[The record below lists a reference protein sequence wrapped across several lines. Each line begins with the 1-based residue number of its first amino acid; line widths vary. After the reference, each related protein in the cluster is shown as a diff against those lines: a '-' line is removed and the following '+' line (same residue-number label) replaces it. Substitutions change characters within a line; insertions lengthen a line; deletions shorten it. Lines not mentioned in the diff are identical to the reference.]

1 MKKRVLSLL
10 LCLVMC
16 LSMLPTSALADALDL
31 APGDPVQE
39 DVTVGAAA
47 PTAPAE
53 PVQDAAPVADGEGE
67 ESEDYVAF
75 YVDDDGAHYV
85 TDLDA
90 AFNDLMSA
98 ESVVTIT
105 LLKDTTLD
113 DSYTYSPL
121 IINLN
126 GFTITGNLTATESL
140 TLNNGVIKGTLT
152 VDCFG
157 GSLVA
162 NGVAINGELNV
173 IDGNASVSGA
183 AVGVTG
189 ELVIATDSDSDSVV
203 TISGTEKAVM
213 LNKAASNG
221 SVIINLYSNGVE
233 ATYENGTYTVNG
245 EVAKELTTE
254 TPSGGET
261 PTANLSISPK
271 NATIHPLGESA
282 TFTVTY
288 DGTDDLKA
296 YVQKSAVDSTID
308 ASIAHTSGNTW
319 TLTVTTT
326 AEVMP
331 ATYQVIV
338 HEVNNE
344 SVNDIVK
351 VTVSDHNIVDG
362 KCTICNTEFAARC
375 DSVYFATFN
384 DALTY
389 VDSHP
394 NCTIQLLKEI
404 QAENNTRELDLNTA
418 FTLDLNGFTVWY
430 SLRVLSNL
438 TIADSSTNHTGL
450 VSWIDLYDGGSL
462 TVTSGNVET
471 LDVYGGSAALSGDQ
485 TKNVDITAYGG
496 SVVIDQGTYSG
507 DVRLAT
513 TDDVDEE
520 TGATIYTGGTITV
533 TGGTFNGEVTLL
545 SIGGLTIS
553 GATFIGTVVAES
565 GEDGYYAD
573 TKTLA
578 GVLADNCAFYDTATG
593 EICSADTTTLSNV
606 EVKSHK
612 HSFDSSTGKCACG
625 FSAAASV
632 TVTTSTTMDTT
643 YFDTFDDALTMAQ
656 ANSASTLTLYTAVP
670 SGDTLNITGTFT
682 LDQNGQ
688 DIGRPLLLKPNAN
701 LTFTGN
707 ENGFVTGDITISP
720 YATLTITGGRISSGS
735 AAYINIESP
744 SATLNIS
751 GGTFDSRFFK
761 LDYGGHLTISSG
773 TFTGNTVFYSHDTRD
788 VIALSG
794 GTFTSITVNASG
806 SGNLLSSVSDL
817 LADNCAFYGV
827 DTDTFADNGAK
838 TLTNVEVK
846 QHTHSFNADGICEC
860 GARKLA
866 VVTMAN
872 GAATF
877 FDSFDAALA
886 AAKDNAGS
894 TLKLLQDYAQYQT
907 INLSGCSFTL
917 DCTDHTF
924 QPNLVIAADAGVKLS
939 GGTFKGNITATA
951 RTLADIIPFGL
962 TLAYDNGSGFVD
974 MTAERVTGR
983 VKVIEAPIKD
993 VTLSKS
999 PNSTSIEHGTELTLS
1014 AQLKR
1019 GAAFQNS
1026 GNAFVEWYYA
1036 KQNSDGSWPLYTKLT
1051 DSTKFTVTTSSL
1063 GIGTY
1068 RFIVNAIYQN
1078 AESGLFYSV
1087 QAPLPCYMEI
1097 MPAKAEYDSLPQA
1110 AEPTY
1115 NTQEQAL
1122 LSDGGSTSDGTIVY
1136 SLTNNGE
1143 DWSAEIPKA
1152 TNAGTYTVY
1161 YKIVPDANHSGTV
1174 VSSLEVTI
1182 AKQPIDKT
1190 FIHFLFNSDKNLIYN
1205 GKPQEPEISV
1215 SDGMHGI
1222 SPNEY
1227 EIIYDNNTNAGT
1239 ATVTIKAT
1247 ENSNYIFNS
1256 IPTEKFTI
1264 QKAKI
1269 ANHKTEHLVGTWP
1282 YTDTD
1287 MHSLK
1292 LDASFLLAEL
1302 YDTTTNYQGV
1312 APTGVALVN
1321 GSVKGFAM
1329 SSLYRFD
1336 YVFRLN
1342 ASKDEITRKPNE
1354 ISEFTVTYS
1363 FANYESFDVR
1373 FTVKSLDLPT
1383 PEISAS
1389 DITVTYTGEFVPASA
1404 SKPTATVGGTEIFGT
1419 WSWKDDAKP
1428 TNVADS
1434 KTYIL
1439 VFTPDDTAKYR
1450 SAEKEVKVT
1459 INPAKITGFKIEVNT
1474 PLTYRRDGVKLFDD
1488 DLTITGKPNGTTVHY
1503 LANDSLMNPY
1513 YVDKV
1518 YNLSA
1523 FMGVGSRTVYYKVS
1537 GDNYVTLTGSFTFTI
1552 EQAMPRI
1559 YPQAYANTRFFTGEP
1574 MENPTAVDAGSSDTG
1589 DLSVALGSA
1598 ADITGYNWYTATKQ
1612 GSDYVKG
1619 TALDGAPIDAG
1630 DYWLDVVFQESDYTV
1645 AATVGFGLTVKPQT
1659 DEQTVNPNA
1668 YTVYA
1673 NRAHTYEVDLSS
1685 YLSGLRLGSNVT
1697 YQLVNSAG
1705 FPPYFLEEGKS
1716 VTLSGTTLTIPMA
1729 SKTNTPLPSII
1740 YELVIWVKSSN
1751 YSQITLSLPI
1761 QLDAKP
1767 TKALDVTMPD
1777 WTYGT
1782 MGTATY
1788 YISGTKQTPEGNVKL
1803 SYFDKDG
1810 VLLKKAYPTEVGTYS
1825 VQVLVE
1831 NDTTIYVGTT
1841 SFEILPKDISTCAT
1855 ITLKSP
1861 QLVYNGSKQ
1870 TKQIFVADGRFELD
1884 SRHYEIVEG
1893 TNAGKDAGT
1902 YTMTIRGKGNYT
1914 GEATIDWTIAPKE
1927 LKNPTIVVAAGS
1939 TYNGKQ
1945 QTPAVTVYD
1954 GEAKPENRIPAS
1966 EYTVEY
1972 GKNVDAGKEKGSL
1985 TLADVKGGNYII
1997 SGSATFD
2004 IAKAALP
2011 DNFVYAYTLPALI
2024 YNNRETHTSVVNG
2037 STYASAFHFPQNA
2050 LPSVVL
2056 GEVTGNIDVDAS
2068 YFYLS
2073 YTLKDGAAAG
2083 DTYTFELTYSFPD
2096 YVDATVTFKL
2106 PVIDRAKPVAAPDEI
2121 TMVYTGSAVPVEK
2134 ITGTAKVGDETIPG
2148 TWNWADGVTAPTN
2161 VSESGE
2167 YDVTFTPSDEVNY
2180 KPASAKVKVTIT
2192 PVSIADAVITLDGT
2206 QLVYNRAEQEKGIT
2220 AVKAGA
2226 FTLTAGDYTVTGS
2239 KATDAGTHTLTLT
2252 GKGNFEDSASTTWTI
2267 APKSV
2272 TNPTIEIAP
2281 GSTYDGSA
2289 QKPAVTVK
2297 DGDDVIPASEYS
2309 VSYGG
2314 NVNAGKNTASVT
2326 ITDNENGNYTVNGS
2340 AAFSIAKAAHTITAS
2355 DLTAVYGQTDCV
2367 IQPTGTFGDVNY
2379 AVKSGADVAAVDE
2392 NGALRLLK
2400 SGAAVITVSD
2410 TGDENHL
2417 AAALD
2422 VLVTVSKANVTI
2434 TAMDKRTFTSDNVP
2448 DLSNPKDG
2456 EDYTVSGLI
2465 GEDTLDVT
2473 VVLSYD
2479 ETPNMNKTG
2488 TYAIIPSVSGEDA
2501 RYSFTF
2507 ENGTL
2512 EIKQRPVSPK
2522 PTYPVTVISDEN
2534 GETKSSVSI
2543 ALKDQTVTIT
2553 TTPKNGYTLSAVF
2566 VTDANGR
2573 QLPLT
2578 DLGNGCF
2585 SFTMPASKVTVR
2597 ATYRKLQSTS
2607 FKDVLPGAYYYDAV
2621 QWAVDSSITTG
2632 VGNDLFDPNGICTRA
2647 QIITFLWRAAGCPE
2661 PETTV
2666 NPFND
2671 VKPGDYYYKA
2681 VLWAVETGITKGISA
2696 GQFRPNDSCTRAQA
2710 VTFLFRAFGTKTNA
2724 VSAFRD
2730 VSQNAYYAPAV
2741 NWAVKNGVTNGTA
2754 PALFSPDTTCTRAQ
2768 IVTFLY
2774 RAFKTR

>member
-31 APGDPVQE
+31 APGEPVQE

-53 PVQDAAPVADGEGE
+53 PVQNAEPQADDDGNEVTHPTAEDVA
-67 ESEDYVAF
+67 S
-75 YVDDDGAHYV
+75 YVDDNGILQYV
-85 TDLDA
+85 TDLDE

-98 ESVVTIT
+98 KSVVTIT
-105 LLKDTTLD
+105 LLKDATLN

-126 GFTITGNLTATESL
+126 GFTITGDLTATESL
-140 TLNNGVIKGTLT
+140 TLNNGVIKGTLKM
-152 VDCFG
+152 DCSG

-162 NGVAINGELNV
+162 HGVAIDGKLDV
-173 IDGNASVSGA
+173 ISGNASVSGA

-189 ELVIATDSDSDSVV
+189 ELVIATGSVV

-245 EVAKELTTE
+245 EVAKELTTVV
-254 TPSGGET
+254 PSGGET
-261 PTANLSISPK
+261 PTANLSISPE
-271 NATIHPLGESA
+271 NATIHPLGGSA

-326 AEVMP
+326 SEVVP
-331 ATYQVIV
+331 AIYQVIV

-375 DSVYFATFN
+375 DSTYFTTFAS
-384 DALTY
+384 ALEY
-389 VDSHP
+389 VSSNP

-404 QAENNTRELDLNTA
+404 NAENNTRELDTA
-418 FTLDLNGFTVWY
+418 FTLDLNGHGVYT
-430 SLRVLSNL
+430 SVLVVKQGL
-438 TIADSSTNHTGL
+438 TITDTSSTPGVVEYL
-450 VSWIDLYDGGSL
+450 DLYGGDL
-462 TVTSGNVET
+462 RITNGNVET
-471 LDVYGGSAALSGDQ
+471 LDVNGGRATLSGDQ
-485 TKNVDITAYGG
+485 TKNVAITAYGG

-507 DVRLAT
+507 DVQLAT

-520 TGATIYTGGTITV
+520 TGETIYTGGTITV
-533 TGGTFNGEVTLL
+533 TGGTFNSDVTLL
-545 SIGGLTIS
+545 SIGDLTIS
-553 GATFIGTVVAES
+553 RATFNGIVMAES
-565 GEDGYYAD
+565 GKDGYYAD

-578 GVLADNCAFYDTATG
+578 GVLADNCAFYDKTTG
-593 EICSADTTTLSNV
+593 EICSADTTTLSKV
-606 EVKSHK
+606 EVKSHE

-656 ANSASTLTLYTAVP
+656 TNIGSTLTLYTAVP
-670 SGDTLNITGTFT
+670 SGDMLNITGTFT

-688 DIGRPLLLKPNAN
+688 DIGRPLFLMPSAN

-707 ENGFVTGDITISP
+707 KNGFVTGDITISSC
-720 YATLTITGGRISSGS
+720 ATLTITGGRISSGS

-761 LDYGGHLTISSG
+761 LDNGGHLAISSG

-794 GTFTSITVNASG
+794 GTFTSITVNAPG
-806 SGNLLSSVSDL
+806 SGNLLSSVNDL
-817 LADNCAFYGV
+817 LADNCAFYCV
-827 DTDTFADNGAK
+827 DTDTLADNGAK

-877 FDSFDAALA
+877 FDSFDDALA

-939 GGTFKGNITATA
+939 GGTFKGNITATG
-951 RTLADIIPFGL
+951 RTLADIMAPGK
-962 TLAYDNGSGFVD
+962 TLVASSKYVD
-974 MTAERVTGR
+974 MSKDSISSSVTVYDVPILEAR
-983 VKVIEAPIKD
+983 ILPKTPSNPTHYSESDQIKLEAYVKLQEGYTSGVVIQWYKVVGDSYTPVGESSMYYKPGKLD
-993 VTLSKS
+993 VGTHYFAFDVAYNGYVVRSAVISIQITTDPATYKS
-999 PNSTSIEHGTELTLS
+999 EPAAIENL
-1014 AQLKR
+1014 
-1019 GAAFQNS
+1019 
-1026 GNAFVEWYYA
+1026 
-1036 KQNSDGSWPLYTKLT
+1036 
-1051 DSTKFTVTTSSL
+1051 
-1063 GIGTY
+1063 
-1068 RFIVNAIYQN
+1068 
-1078 AESGLFYSV
+1078 
-1087 QAPLPCYMEI
+1087 
-1097 MPAKAEYDSLPQA
+1097 
-1110 AEPTY
+1110 TY
-1115 NTQEQAL
+1115 NGEAQEL
-1122 LSDGGSTSDGTIVY
+1122 VSGGETSDGTIVY

-1143 DWSAEIPKA
+1143 DWSPEIPKA

-1161 YKIVPDANHSGTV
+1161 YKIEPDANHSGTN
-1174 VSSLEVTI
+1174 VSSLKVTI
-1182 AKQPIDKT
+1182 AR
-1190 FIHFLFNSDKNLIYN
+1190 
-1205 GKPQEPEISV
+1205 
-1215 SDGMHGI
+1215 
-1222 SPNEY
+1222 
-1227 EIIYDNNTNAGT
+1227 
-1239 ATVTIKAT
+1239 ATVTIQKIIVENADNIVYTGRELEPAFTVFLSDIEILGKTQYDVTYSNNINANINASERALITITPKADGNYTFVDYTT
-1247 ENSNYIFNS
+1247 E
-1256 IPTEKFTI
+1256 FTI
-1264 QKAKI
+1264 QKATI
-1269 ANHKTEHLVGTWP
+1269 TLN
-1282 YTDTD
+1282 TDTYE
-1287 MHSLK
+1287 
-1292 LDASFLLAEL
+1292 LDDLLYNDRYIHTLHPDEAFFSTLFDVNSYPSAVETASGFGI
-1302 YDTTTNYQGV
+1302 TN
-1312 APTGVALVN
+1312 N
-1321 GSVKGFAM
+1321 IGFVYTSYISNFKAID
-1329 SSLYRFD
+1329 YRINNSD
-1336 YVFRLN
+1336 GDLS
-1342 ASKDEITRKPNE
+1342 ATPGQEC
-1354 ISEFTVTYS
+1354 
-1363 FANYESFDVR
+1363 SFDLTIG
-1373 FTVKSLDLPT
+1373 FDNYNPIFIKCTLTTLDLPT

-1389 DITVTYTGEFVPASA
+1389 DITVTYTGKPVPASA
-1404 SKPTATVGGTEIFGT
+1404 ANAKAEIPGT
-1419 WSWKDDAKP
+1419 WSWKDNAQP
-1428 TNVADS
+1428 TNVKDS
-1434 KTYIL
+1434 KTYVL

-1459 INPAKITGFKIEVNT
+1459 INPAEITGFKIEVNT
-1474 PLTYRRDGVKLFDD
+1474 PLTYKRDGVKLHDKY
-1488 DLTITGKPNGTTVHY
+1488 DLTITGKPDGTAVHY
-1503 LANDSLMNPY
+1503 LANNSLMNPH

-1518 YNLSA
+1518 YDLGA
-1523 FMGVGSRTVYYKVS
+1523 FVGVGSRTVYYKVS

-1552 EQAMPRI
+1552 EKAMPEI
-1559 YPQAYANTRFFTGEP
+1559 ISTSPYTMPLFFTGEQIK
-1574 MENPTAVDAGSSDTG
+1574 NPTEDNLPLRNAKYSDIERF
-1589 DLSVALGSA
+1589 D
-1598 ADITGYNWYTATKQ
+1598 WYTATKQ
-1612 GSDYVKG
+1612 GNDYVKG
-1619 TALDGAPIDAG
+1619 TALDGAPTDAG
-1630 DYWLDVVFQESDYTV
+1630 DYWLDVVFKESDTTK
-1645 AATVGFGLTVKPQT
+1645 AATIGFGLTVKPQT
-1659 DEQTVNPNA
+1659 GEQTVNPAA

-1673 NRAHTYEVDLSS
+1673 NRAHTYEVDLRS

-1697 YQLVNSAG
+1697 YQLTNGSLAE
-1705 FPPYFLEEGKS
+1705 PYRLDGQDVSLSSDGK
-1716 VTLSGTTLTIPMA
+1716 LTIPVA
-1729 SKTNTPLPSII
+1729 SHALPEPNTYPIAT
-1740 YELVIWVKSSN
+1740 LVFWVQSSN
-1751 YSQITLSLPI
+1751 YSRITLTLEVRMTP
-1761 QLDAKP
+1761 
-1767 TKALDVTMPD
+1767 KAEGKLDVAMD
-1777 WTYGT
+1777 NWTYGN
-1782 MGTATY
+1782 TAIDPEY
-1788 YISGTKQTPEGNVKL
+1788 YIAGTKEKPEGNVKL
-1803 SYFDKDG
+1803 SYFDKNGDP
-1810 VLLKKAYPTEVGTYS
+1810 LQKASPTEVGTYS

-1841 SFEILPKDISTCAT
+1841 SFEILPRNIEAVSV
-1855 ITLKSP
+1855 TLASNT
-1861 QLVYNGSKQ
+1861 LTYNGAEQEVKI
-1870 TKQIFVADGRFELD
+1870 TKVKDPSFILTLFKE
-1884 SRHYEIVEG
+1884 SYEIVSG
-1893 TNAGKDAGT
+1893 SKGKDAGE
-1902 YTMTIRGKGNYT
+1902 YILKIKGIGNYT
-1914 GEATIDWTIAPKE
+1914 GEKLVKWTIAPKK
-1927 LKNPTIVVAAGS
+1927 LDNPTIVVAAGS

-1954 GEAKPENRIPAS
+1954 GEAIEANLIPDT

-1972 GKNVDAGKEKGSL
+1972 GKNVDAGTDKGTLS
-1985 TLADVKGGNYII
+1985 LADVKGGNYTI

-2024 YNNRETHTSVVNG
+2024 YHNRETHTSVVNG

-2106 PVIDRAKPVAAPDEI
+2106 PVIDRAAPTVTPDEI
-2121 TMVYTGSAVPVEK
+2121 TMVYSGSAVPAEK
-2134 ITGTAKVGDETIPG
+2134 ITGTAKVGNETISG
-2148 TWNWADGVTAPTN
+2148 AWSWADGVTAPTN

-2206 QLVYNRAEQEKGIT
+2206 QLVYNRTAQEKGIT

-2252 GKGNFEDSASTTWTI
+2252 GKGNFKDSASTTWTI

-2281 GSTYDGSA
+2281 GSTYDGNA

-2297 DGDDVIPASEYS
+2297 DGDDVIPASEYT

-2314 NVNAGKNTASVT
+2314 NVNAGENTASVT
-2326 ITDNENGNYTVNGS
+2326 IADNENGNYSVSGS

-2422 VLVTVSKANVTI
+2422 VSVTVSKANVTI
-2434 TAMDKRTFTSDNVP
+2434 TAMDKSTFTSDKVP

-2671 VKPGDYYYKA
+2671 VKSGDYYYKA

-2741 NWAVKNGVTNGTA
+2741 NWAVKDGVTNGTA

>member
-1 MKKRVLSLL
+1 MKKRVLSLF

-31 APGDPVQE
+31 APGDPVQK

-53 PVQDAAPVADGEGE
+53 PVLYADDGEGE
-67 ESEDYVAF
+67 ESEEYVAKIG
-75 YVDDDGAHYV
+75 DTGYV
-85 TDLDA
+85 TLQGAVEA
-90 AFNDLMSA
+90 ADTGDTVELLQNVA
-98 ESVVTIT
+98 ENISTAFDMTI
-105 LLKDTTLD
+105 
-113 DSYTYSPL
+113 
-121 IINLN
+121 NMN
-126 GFTITGNLTATESL
+126 GNTITGNVDADGSL
-140 TLNNGVIKGTLT
+140 TLNNGVIKGTLKM
-152 VDCFG
+152 DCSG
-157 GSLVA
+157 GSLLLTA
-162 NGVAINGELNV
+162 PADAEAA
-173 IDGNASVSGA
+173 IDGGLEASMGSVSISGA
-183 AVGVTG
+183 RIGVKG
-189 ELVIATDSDSDSVV
+189 SLYIDDDEPV
-203 TISGTEKAVM
+203 TISGTEAAVS
-213 LNKAASNG
+213 LTSDPGPAKLK
-221 SVIINLYSNGVE
+221 LYSNGVE

-245 EVAKELTTE
+245 EVAKELTTVV
-254 TPSGGET
+254 PSGGET
-261 PTANLSISPK
+261 TPANLSISPE

-288 DGTDDLKA
+288 DGTDELEA
-296 YVQKSAVDSTID
+296 YVQNSAVKDYP
-308 ASIAHTSGNTW
+308 SITLSEPDTNGQR
-319 TLTVTTT
+319 TLTVET
-326 AEVMP
+326 AADTDP
-331 ATYQVIV
+331 GNYTLFV
-338 HEVNNE
+338 HEKNNT
-344 SVNDIVK
+344 SVSTSAT
-351 VTVSDHNIVDG
+351 VTVSD
-362 KCTICNTEFAARC
+362 
-375 DSVYFATFN
+375 
-384 DALTY
+384 
-389 VDSHP
+389 
-394 NCTIQLLKEI
+394 
-404 QAENNTRELDLNTA
+404 
-418 FTLDLNGFTVWY
+418 
-430 SLRVLSNL
+430 
-438 TIADSSTNHTGL
+438 
-450 VSWIDLYDGGSL
+450 
-462 TVTSGNVET
+462 
-471 LDVYGGSAALSGDQ
+471 
-485 TKNVDITAYGG
+485 
-496 SVVIDQGTYSG
+496 
-507 DVRLAT
+507 
-513 TDDVDEE
+513 
-520 TGATIYTGGTITV
+520 
-533 TGGTFNGEVTLL
+533 
-545 SIGGLTIS
+545 
-553 GATFIGTVVAES
+553 
-565 GEDGYYAD
+565 
-573 TKTLA
+573 
-578 GVLADNCAFYDTATG
+578 
-593 EICSADTTTLSNV
+593 
-606 EVKSHK
+606 
-612 HSFDSSTGKCACG
+612 
-625 FSAAASV
+625 
-632 TVTTSTTMDTT
+632 
-643 YFDTFDDALTMAQ
+643 
-656 ANSASTLTLYTAVP
+656 
-670 SGDTLNITGTFT
+670 
-682 LDQNGQ
+682 
-688 DIGRPLLLKPNAN
+688 
-701 LTFTGN
+701 
-707 ENGFVTGDITISP
+707 
-720 YATLTITGGRISSGS
+720 
-735 AAYINIESP
+735 
-744 SATLNIS
+744 
-751 GGTFDSRFFK
+751 
-761 LDYGGHLTISSG
+761 
-773 TFTGNTVFYSHDTRD
+773 
-788 VIALSG
+788 
-794 GTFTSITVNASG
+794 
-806 SGNLLSSVSDL
+806 
-817 LADNCAFYGV
+817 
-827 DTDTFADNGAK
+827 
-838 TLTNVEVK
+838 
-846 QHTHSFNADGICEC
+846 HSFNADGVCTICNTSAFAMVTTAD
-860 GARKLA
+860 GATTFYDTFYDARDFA
-866 VVTMAN
+866 VQNN
-872 GAATF
+872 GC
-877 FDSFDAALA
+877 
-886 AAKDNAGS
+886 
-894 TLKLLQDYAQYQT
+894 TLKLLQDYISYDT
-907 INLSGCSFTL
+907 IRIYEGCSFTL
-917 DCTDHTF
+917 DCTGHVF
-924 QPNLVIAADAGVKLS
+924 QPVLTIDSAANVKIA
-939 GGTFKGNITATA
+939 GGTFERSLVATG

-974 MTAERVTGR
+974 MTASRVTGP

-1014 AQLKR
+1014 AKLER

-1026 GNAFVEWYYA
+1026 GNTFVEWYYA

-1063 GIGTY
+1063 GTGMY

-1078 AESGLFYSV
+1078 ADNGLFYSV
-1087 QAPLPCYMEI
+1087 QAPLPCYIEVTRSKAAYTFE
-1097 MPAKAEYDSLPQA
+1097 PAAVESL
-1110 AEPTY
+1110 TY
-1115 NTQEQAL
+1115 NGNAQAL
-1122 LSDGGSTSDGTIVY
+1122 VSGGETSDGTIVY

-1161 YKIVPDANHSGTV
+1161 YKIVPDANHSGTN

-1182 AKQPIDKT
+1182 ARATVKKT
-1190 FIHFLFNSDKNLIYN
+1190 FIHFLLNSDKNLIYN
-1205 GKPQEPEISV
+1205 GEPQEPKISV
-1215 SDGMHGI
+1215 SDGMHEI
-1222 SPNEY
+1222 SRDEY

-1264 QKAKI
+1264 QKATVKLNSETF
-1269 ANHKTEHLVGTWP
+1269 ALESLP
-1282 YTDTD
+1282 YTDRYLHTLGVTD
-1287 MHSLK
+1287 TLMEAFDKDSHPAIKEARGFKISNLTGFVSADYSN
-1292 LDASFLLAEL
+1292 LGQIEYRINNRNGDLSATPGQECSFVLSIRF
-1302 YDTTTNYQGV
+1302 TNYE
-1312 APTGVALVN
+1312 PI
-1321 GSVKGFAM
+1321 
-1329 SSLYRFD
+1329 D
-1336 YVFRLN
+1336 
-1342 ASKDEITRKPNE
+1342 ITFKL
-1354 ISEFTVTYS
+1354 TT
-1363 FANYESFDVR
+1363 
-1373 FTVKSLDLPT
+1373 LDLPT
-1383 PEISAS
+1383 PKISAS
-1389 DITVTYTGEFVPASA
+1389 DITVTYTGEAVSPDLA
-1404 SKPTATVGGTEIFGT
+1404 KPTATVGGTEIFGT

-1428 TNVADS
+1428 TNVKDTN
-1434 KTYIL
+1434 TYVL
-1439 VFTPDDTAKYR
+1439 VFTPNDTAKYR
-1450 SAEKEVKVT
+1450 SAEEEVKVT
-1459 INPAKITGFKIEVNT
+1459 INPAKITGFNIEVNT
-1474 PLTYRRDGVKLFDD
+1474 TLTYQPGGVKLFDD
-1488 DLTITGKPNGTTVHY
+1488 DLTITGQPSGTTVRY
-1503 LANDSLMNPY
+1503 RTSNSSMAPY
-1513 YVDKV
+1513 YDSV
-1518 YNLSA
+1518 YKFGA
-1523 FMGVGSRTVYYKVS
+1523 FTDVGSWTVYYEVS
-1537 GDNYVTLTGSFTFTI
+1537 GDNYEPLTGSFTFTI
-1552 EQAMPRI
+1552 EKATPVI
-1559 YPQAYANTRFFTGEP
+1559 YPQQYAYTRFFTGEP
-1574 MENPTAVDAGSSDTG
+1574 MENPTAVDAGSGETG
-1589 DLSVALGSA
+1589 NLTVALGSA
-1598 ADITGYNWYTATKQ
+1598 ANITGYNWYTATKQ

-1630 DYWLDVVFQESDYTV
+1630 DYWLDVVFDKSDYTV

-1659 DEQTVNPNA
+1659 VEQKVNPDA

-1685 YLSGLRLGSNVT
+1685 YLSGLRLGTDVT
-1697 YQLVNSAG
+1697 YQLTNGSLAQ
-1705 FPPYFLEEGKS
+1705 PYRLDGQDVSLSSDGK
-1716 VTLSGTTLTIPMA
+1716 LTIPVA
-1729 SKTNTPLPSII
+1729 SHALPEPNTYPIAT
-1740 YELVIWVKSSN
+1740 LVFWVQSSN
-1751 YSQITLSLPI
+1751 YSRITLTLEVRMTP
-1761 QLDAKP
+1761 
-1767 TKALDVTMPD
+1767 KAEGKLDVTMPD

-1782 MGTATY
+1782 IGTATY
-1788 YISGTKQTPEGNVKL
+1788 YISGTKQTPNGEVKL
-1803 SYFDKDG
+1803 SYFDADG
-1810 VLLKKAYPTEVGTYS
+1810 VLLKKVYPTEVGKYS

-1841 SFEILPKDISTCAT
+1841 SFEILPRNIKAVSV
-1855 ITLKSP
+1855 TLAHNT
-1861 QLVYNGSKQ
+1861 LTYNGDEQKIEITSVQ
-1870 TKQIFVADGRFELD
+1870 DPSFILTLSEHQ
-1884 SRHYEIVEG
+1884 SYEIVSG
-1893 TNAGKDAGT
+1893 SKGKDAGE
-1902 YTMTIRGKGNYT
+1902 YILKIKGIGNYT
-1914 GEATIDWTIAPKE
+1914 GEKLVKWTIAPKE
-1927 LKNPTIVVAAGS
+1927 LKNPTIVVADGS

-1954 GEAKPENRIPAS
+1954 GEAKPENLIPAS

-1972 GKNVDAGKEKGSL
+1972 GENIKAGTAAGTI
-1985 TLADVKGGNYII
+1985 TLKDNTNGNYSI

-2011 DNFVYAYTLPALI
+2011 DNVVYAYTLPALI
-2024 YNNRETHTSVVNG
+2024 YNNRETQTSIVN
-2037 STYASAFHFPQNA
+2037 SPTYTDALHFPEYA

-2056 GEVTGNIDVDAS
+2056 GEITGNIKVEAPDL
-2068 YFYLS
+2068 YLS
-2073 YTLKDGAAAG
+2073 YTLKDGATAG

-2106 PVIDRAKPVAAPDEI
+2106 PVIDRAAPTVTPDEI
-2121 TMVYTGSAVPVEK
+2121 TMVYSGSAVPAEK
-2134 ITGTAKVGDETIPG
+2134 ITGTAKVGNETISG
-2148 TWNWADGVTAPTN
+2148 AWSWADGVTAPTN

-2206 QLVYNRAEQEKGIT
+2206 QLVYNRAAQEKGIT

-2252 GKGNFEDSASTTWTI
+2252 GKGNFKDSASTTWTI

-2297 DGDDVIPASEYS
+2297 DGGDVIPASEYT

-2314 NVNAGKNTASVT
+2314 NVNAGENTASVT
-2326 ITDNENGNYTVNGS
+2326 IADNENGNYTVSGS

-2367 IQPTGTFGDVNY
+2367 IQPTGTFGDVHY
-2379 AVKSGADVAAVDE
+2379 AVKSGAYVAAVDE
-2392 NGALRLLK
+2392 NCALRLLK

-2422 VLVTVSKANVTI
+2422 VSVTVSKANVTI
-2434 TAMDKRTFTSDNVP
+2434 TAMDKSTFTSDNVP

-2741 NWAVKNGVTNGTA
+2741 NWAVKDGVTNGTA

>member
-53 PVQDAAPVADGEGE
+53 PVPYADDEGE
-67 ESEDYVAF
+67 ESEKYVAKI
-75 YVDDDGAHYV
+75 G
-85 TDLDA
+85 
-90 AFNDLMSA
+90 
-98 ESVVTIT
+98 
-105 LLKDTTLD
+105 DTGYSTLD
-113 DSYTYSPL
+113 DALWEANDGDTVELLQSVTGNVTTYSD
-121 IINLN
+121 ITIDMGGN
-126 GFTITGNLTATESL
+126 TITGDVEAIESL
-140 TLNNGVIKGTLT
+140 TLNNGVIKGTLKM
-152 VDCFG
+152 DCYG

-173 IDGNASVSGA
+173 TSGNASVSGA

-189 ELVIATDSDSDSVV
+189 ELVIATNSEV

-213 LNKAASNG
+213 LDNAASNG

-245 EVAKELTTE
+245 EVAKGLTTVV
-254 TPSGGET
+254 PSGGET
-261 PTANLSISPK
+261 SSASLSISPRTE
-271 NATIHPLGESA
+271 TIHPLGGSA

-338 HEVNNE
+338 QEAKNALV
-344 SVNDIVK
+344 SDIVK

-404 QAENNTRELDLNTA
+404 TAKNTRDLDLNTA
-418 FTLDLNGFTVWY
+418 FTLDLNGFTMSY
-430 SLRVLSNL
+430 ALRVFNNL
-438 TIADSSTNHTGL
+438 TIVDNSTDHNGL
-450 VSWIDLYDGGSL
+450 VLWIDLCNGGSL
-462 TVTSGNVET
+462 TVTSGNVEM
-471 LDVYGGSAALSGDQ
+471 LNVYGGSATLSGDQ
-485 TKNVDITAYGG
+485 SKDVDITAYGG
-496 SVVIDQGTYSG
+496 SVVINQCTYSG
-507 DVRLAT
+507 NVQLKT
-513 TDDVDEE
+513 TEGEEEDENSE
-520 TGATIYTGGTITV
+520 EIIYYTGGTITV
-533 TGGTFNGEVTLL
+533 TDGTFNGAVKLY

-553 GATFIGTVVAES
+553 SATFNGTVVAES

-578 GVLADNCAFYDTATG
+578 GVLADGCAFYDTATG
-593 EICSADTTTLSNV
+593 EIRSADVTELSKV
-606 EVKSHK
+606 EVKSHE

-625 FSAAASV
+625 VSAFAM
-632 TVTTSTTMDTT
+632 VTTADGVTTL
-643 YFDTFDDALTMAQ
+643 YDTFYDARDF
-656 ANSASTLTLYTAVP
+656 AV
-670 SGDTLNITGTFT
+670 
-682 LDQNGQ
+682 QN
-688 DIGRPLLLKPNAN
+688 
-701 LTFTGN
+701 
-707 ENGFVTGDITISP
+707 NG
-720 YATLTITGGRISSGS
+720 
-735 AAYINIESP
+735 
-744 SATLNIS
+744 
-751 GGTFDSRFFK
+751 
-761 LDYGGHLTISSG
+761 
-773 TFTGNTVFYSHDTRD
+773 
-788 VIALSG
+788 
-794 GTFTSITVNASG
+794 
-806 SGNLLSSVSDL
+806 
-817 LADNCAFYGV
+817 C
-827 DTDTFADNGAK
+827 
-838 TLTNVEVK
+838 
-846 QHTHSFNADGICEC
+846 
-860 GARKLA
+860 
-866 VVTMAN
+866 
-872 GAATF
+872 
-877 FDSFDAALA
+877 
-886 AAKDNAGS
+886 
-894 TLKLLQDYAQYQT
+894 TLKLLQDYISYDT
-907 INLSGCSFTL
+907 IRIYEGCSFTL
-917 DCTDHTF
+917 DCTGHVF
-924 QPNLVIAADAGVKLS
+924 QPSLTIDSVANVKIA
-939 GGTFKGNITATA
+939 GGTFDRNLVATG

-962 TLAYDNGSGFVD
+962 TLFYDNGSNRFVD
-974 MTAERVTGR
+974 MTASRVTGP

-1014 AQLKR
+1014 AKLER
-1019 GAAFQNS
+1019 SAAFKNF
-1026 GNAFVEWYYA
+1026 GVTYVEWYYA
-1036 KQNSDGSWPLYTKLT
+1036 TQNADGSWSEYVQFT
-1051 DSTKFTVTTSSL
+1051 DDSDTSDYKYSTSSL
-1063 GIGTY
+1063 DIGKY
-1068 RFIVNAIYQN
+1068 RFTVKAVFYN
-1078 AESGLFYSV
+1078 SGNGLNYSTW
-1087 QAPLPCYMEI
+1087 APLPCFIEVMT
-1097 MPAKAEYDSLPQA
+1097 AKAEYTSLPKA
-1110 AEPTY
+1110 VDGLTY
-1115 NTQEQAL
+1115 NGNAQAL
-1122 LSDGGSTSDGTIVY
+1122 VSGGETSDGTIVY

-1143 DWSAEIPKA
+1143 DWSPEIPKA

-1161 YKIVPDANHSGTV
+1161 YKIVPDANHSGTN

-1182 AKQPIDKT
+1182 ARK
-1190 FIHFLFNSDKNLIYN
+1190 
-1205 GKPQEPEISV
+1205 
-1215 SDGMHGI
+1215 
-1222 SPNEY
+1222 
-1227 EIIYDNNTNAGT
+1227 
-1239 ATVTIKAT
+1239 TVTIQKIIVENADNIVYTGRKLEPAFTVFLSGTDILAAT
-1247 ENSNYIFNS
+1247 
-1256 IPTEKFTI
+1256 
-1264 QKAKI
+1264 Q
-1269 ANHKTEHLVGTWP
+1269 
-1282 YTDTD
+1282 
-1287 MHSLK
+1287 
-1292 LDASFLLAEL
+1292 
-1302 YDTTTNYQGV
+1302 YD
-1312 APTGVALVN
+1312 
-1321 GSVKGFAM
+1321 
-1329 SSLYRFD
+1329 
-1336 YVFRLN
+1336 
-1342 ASKDEITRKPNE
+1342 
-1354 ISEFTVTYS
+1354 VTYS
-1363 FANYESFDVR
+1363 NNINATTSSALAGITITPKADGNYVFDAYTAEFKIKKATITLKTDTYELDDLLYNDRYIHTLHPDEAFFSTLFDVNSYPTAVETASGFGITNNIGFVSASYISNFKAIDYRINNSDGDLSATPGQECSFDLTIG
-1373 FTVKSLDLPT
+1373 FDNYNPITITCTLTALDLPT

-1404 SKPTATVGGTEIFGT
+1404 ANAKATVDGTDIPGT
-1419 WSWKDDAKP
+1419 WSWKGDAKP
-1428 TNVADS
+1428 TNVKDTN
-1434 KTYIL
+1434 TYVL
-1439 VFTPDDTAKYR
+1439 VFTPNDTAKYR
-1450 SAEKEVKVT
+1450 NAEKAIGIT
-1459 INPAKITGFKIEVNT
+1459 IEPAKITGFNIEVNT

-1488 DLTITGKPNGTTVHY
+1488 YLTITGQPDGTTVHY

-1518 YNLSA
+1518 DSLSA
-1523 FMGVGSRTVYYKVS
+1523 FIGVGSRTVYYKVS
-1537 GDNYVTLTGSFTFTI
+1537 GDNYETLTGSFTFTI
-1552 EQAMPRI
+1552 EKAMPEI
-1559 YPQAYANTRFFTGEP
+1559 ISTTPYTMPLFFTGEQIK
-1574 MENPTAVDAGSSDTG
+1574 NPTEDNLPLRIAKYSDIERF
-1589 DLSVALGSA
+1589 D
-1598 ADITGYNWYTATKQ
+1598 WYTATKQ
-1612 GSDYVKG
+1612 GNDYVKG
-1619 TALDGAPIDAG
+1619 TALSGAPTDAG
-1630 DYWLDVVFQESDYTV
+1630 DYWLDVVFKESDTTK
-1645 AATVGFGLTVKPQT
+1645 AATIGFGLTVKPQT
-1659 DEQTVNPNA
+1659 DEQTVNPDA

-1685 YLSGLRLGSNVT
+1685 YLSNLRLGSNVA

-1782 MGTATY
+1782 IGTATY

-1803 SYFDKDG
+1803 SYFDKNG
-1810 VLLKKAYPTEVGTYS
+1810 VLLQQYPTEVGTYS

-1841 SFEILPKDISTCAT
+1841 SFEILPRNIKDVSV
-1855 ITLKSP
+1855 TLAHNT
-1861 QLVYNGSKQ
+1861 LTYNGDEQKIEITSVQ
-1870 TKQIFVADGRFELD
+1870 DGRFELD
-1884 SRHYEIVEG
+1884 SRHYEIVKDTNVG
-1893 TNAGKDAGT
+1893 TDAGT
-1902 YTMTIRGKGNYT
+1902 YKMTIRGKGNYT
-1914 GEATIDWTIAPKE
+1914 GAATIDWTIAPKE

-1954 GEAKPENRIPAS
+1954 GEAIEANLIPDT

-1972 GKNVDAGKEKGSL
+1972 GKNVDAGTAAGTI
-1985 TLADVKGGNYII
+1985 TLKDNANGNYTI

-2011 DNFVYAYTLPALI
+2011 GNFVYAYTLPALI
-2024 YNNRETHTSVVNG
+2024 YNNREKHTSVVNG

-2056 GEVTGNIDVDAS
+2056 GGVTGNINVEAKYS
-2068 YFYLS
+2068 TLS
-2073 YTLKDGAAAG
+2073 YALKDGAAAG

-2106 PVIDRAKPVAAPDEI
+2106 PVIDRAAPTVTPDEI
-2121 TMVYTGSAVPVEK
+2121 TMVYTGSAVPVKK
-2134 ITGTAKVGDETIPG
+2134 ITGTAKVGEAVISG
-2148 TWNWADGVTAPTN
+2148 TWSWADGVTAPTN

-2252 GKGNFEDSASTTWTI
+2252 GKGNFKDSASTTWTI

-2297 DGDDVIPASEYS
+2297 DGDDVIPASEYT
-2309 VSYGG
+2309 VSYSG
-2314 NVNAGKNTASVT
+2314 NVNAGENTATVT
-2326 ITDNENGNYTVNGS
+2326 ITDNENGNYTVSGS

-2392 NGALRLLK
+2392 NGALRLLR

-2422 VLVTVSKANVTI
+2422 VSVTVSKANVTI
-2434 TAMDKRTFTSDNVP
+2434 TAMDKSTFTSDKVP

-2741 NWAVKNGVTNGTA
+2741 NWAVKDGVTNGTA

>member
-1 MKKRVLSLL
+1 MKKRVLSLF

-16 LSMLPTSALADALDL
+16 LSMLPTSALAGALDL
-31 APGDPVQE
+31 APGESVQK

-53 PVQDAAPVADGEGE
+53 PVQNAAPQADDDGNEVTHPTAEDVA
-67 ESEDYVAF
+67 S
-75 YVDDDGAHYV
+75 YVDDNGILQYV
-85 TDLDA
+85 TDLDE
-90 AFNDLMSA
+90 AFNDLMDA
-98 ESVVTIT
+98 ESVVTIN
-105 LLKDTTLD
+105 LLGNTTLAD
-113 DSYTYSPL
+113 DGGCTYSPL

-126 GFTITGNLTATESL
+126 GFTITGNLEANESL
-140 TLNNGVIKGTLT
+140 TLNNGVIKGTLKM
-152 VDCFG
+152 DCYG

-162 NGVAINGELNV
+162 NGVAINGGLNV
-173 IDGNASVSGA
+173 ISGNASVSGA

-189 ELVIATDSDSDSVV
+189 ELVIATGSEV

-245 EVAKELTTE
+245 KVAKELTTE

-261 PTANLSISPK
+261 TPANLSISPE
-271 NATIHPLGESA
+271 NATIHPLGGSA

-288 DGTDDLKA
+288 DGTDGLEA

-326 AEVMP
+326 SEVVP
-331 ATYQVIV
+331 AIYKVIV
-338 HEVNNE
+338 QEAKNALV
-344 SVNDIVK
+344 SDIVE

-384 DALTY
+384 DALKY
-389 VDSHP
+389 VDSHR

-404 QAENNTRELDLNTA
+404 QAENETRDLDLRTA
-418 FTLDLNGFTVWY
+418 FTLDLNGFTVSY
-430 SLRVLSNL
+430 CLRVFSNL
-438 TIADSSTNHTGL
+438 TIVDNSTSQTGS
-450 VSWIDLYDGGSL
+450 VTWIDLYDGGSL
-462 TVTSGNVET
+462 TVTSGNVEM
-471 LDVYGGSAALSGDQ
+471 LDVNGGRATLSGDQ

-520 TGATIYTGGTITV
+520 TGKTIYTGGTITV
-533 TGGTFNGEVTLL
+533 TGGTFNSDVTLL
-545 SIGGLTIS
+545 SIGDLTIS
-553 GATFIGTVVAES
+553 GATFNGIVVAES
-565 GEDGYYAD
+565 GEDSYYAD

-578 GVLADNCAFYDTATG
+578 GVLADNCAFYDKTTG
-593 EICSADTTTLSNV
+593 EICSADTTTLSKV
-606 EVKSHK
+606 EVKSHE
-612 HSFDSSTGKCACG
+612 HSIDPTTGKCACG

-656 ANSASTLTLYTAVP
+656 TNGGSTLTLYTAVP
-670 SGDTLNITGTFT
+670 SGDMLNITGTFT

-688 DIGRPLLLKPNAN
+688 DIYRPLLLKPSAN

-720 YATLTITGGRISSGS
+720 YAMLTITGGRISSGS
-735 AAYINIESP
+735 AAYINIDSP

-761 LDYGGHLTISSG
+761 LDNGGHLTISSG

-806 SGNLLSSVSDL
+806 IGNLLSSVNDL
-817 LADNCAFYGV
+817 LADNYAFYGV

-939 GGTFKGNITATA
+939 GGTFKGNITATG
-951 RTLADIIPFGL
+951 RTLADIMAPGK
-962 TLAYDNGSGFVD
+962 TLVASSKYVD
-974 MTAERVTGR
+974 MSKDSISGYVT
-983 VKVIEAPIKD
+983 VYDVPILEARI
-993 VTLSKS
+993 
-999 PNSTSIEHGTELTLS
+999 
-1014 AQLKR
+1014 
-1019 GAAFQNS
+1019 
-1026 GNAFVEWYYA
+1026 
-1036 KQNSDGSWPLYTKLT
+1036 
-1051 DSTKFTVTTSSL
+1051 
-1063 GIGTY
+1063 
-1068 RFIVNAIYQN
+1068 
-1078 AESGLFYSV
+1078 
-1087 QAPLPCYMEI
+1087 
-1097 MPAKAEYDSLPQA
+1097 LPQTPSNPTHYSESDQIKLEAYVKLQEGYTSGVVIQWYKVVGDSYTPVGESSMYYTPGKLDVGTHYFAFDVAYNGYVVRSAVISIQITTDPA
-1110 AEPTY
+1110 AYTTKPKAVENLTY
-1115 NTQEQAL
+1115 NGEAQEL
-1122 LSDGGSTSDGTIVY
+1122 VSGGETSDGAIMY
-1136 SLTNNGE
+1136 RLGE
-1143 DWSAEIPKA
+1143 DGEWSTNIP
-1152 TNAGTYTVY
+1152 TGVNAGTYTVY
-1161 YKIVPDANHSGTV
+1161 YKIEPDANHSGTD
-1174 VSSLEVTI
+1174 VSSLKVTI

-1215 SDGMHGI
+1215 SDGMYGI
-1222 SPNEY
+1222 NHDEY

-1247 ENSNYIFNS
+1247 ANSNYIFKS
-1256 IPTEKFTI
+1256 IPTEEFTI
-1264 QKAKI
+1264 QKAEI

-1287 MHSLK
+1287 MHSLR
-1292 LDASFLLAEL
+1292 LDASSLLAAL

-1312 APTGVALVN
+1312 APTGAVLVN

-1336 YVFRLN
+1336 YAFRLN
-1342 ASKDEITRKPNE
+1342 VSKDKITRKPNE

-1389 DITVTYTGEFVPASA
+1389 DITVTYNGKPVPASA
-1404 SKPTATVGGTEIFGT
+1404 ANATATVDGT
-1419 WSWKDDAKP
+1419 WSWKNDAQP
-1428 TNVADS
+1428 TNVKDS
-1434 KTYIL
+1434 KTYVL
-1439 VFTPDDTAKYR
+1439 VFTPKDTAKYR

-1459 INPAKITGFKIEVNT
+1459 INPAEITGFNIEVNT
-1474 PLTYRRDGVKLFDD
+1474 PLTYKRDGVRLFDQY
-1488 DLTITGKPNGTTVHY
+1488 DLTITGQPNGTTVLY
-1503 LANDSLMNPY
+1503 LANNSLMNPH

-1518 YNLSA
+1518 YNLGV

-1552 EQAMPRI
+1552 EKATPVI
-1559 YPQAYANTRFFTGEP
+1559 YPQAYAYTRVFTGEP
-1574 MENPTAVDAGSSDTG
+1574 MENPTAVDAGSSDAGNLT
-1589 DLSVALGSA
+1589 VALGSA
-1598 ADITGYNWYTATKQ
+1598 ANITGYNWYTATKQ

-1619 TALDGAPIDAG
+1619 TALSGAPTDAG
-1630 DYWLDVVFQESDYTV
+1630 DYWLDVVFKESETTK
-1645 AATVGFGLTVKPQT
+1645 AATIGFGLTVKPQT
-1659 DEQTVNPNA
+1659 DEQTVNPSA

-1685 YLSGLRLGSNVT
+1685 YLSDLRLGTDVT
-1697 YQLVNSAG
+1697 YQLTNGSLAQ
-1705 FPPYFLEEGKS
+1705 PYRLDGQDVSLTSDGK
-1716 VTLSGTTLTIPMA
+1716 LTIPVA
-1729 SKTNTPLPSII
+1729 SHALPEPNTYPIAT
-1740 YELVIWVKSSN
+1740 LVFWVQSSN
-1751 YSQITLSLPI
+1751 YSRITLTLEVRMTP
-1761 QLDAKP
+1761 
-1767 TKALDVTMPD
+1767 KAEGKLDVAMPAD
-1777 WTYGT
+1777 WTYGN
-1782 MGTATY
+1782 TAIDPEY
-1788 YISGTKQTPEGNVKL
+1788 YIAGTKETPEGSVKL
-1803 SYFDKDG
+1803 SYFDKNG
-1810 VLLKKAYPTEVGTYS
+1810 VLLQQYPTEVGTYS

-1831 NDTTIYVGTT
+1831 NDTTIYVGTK
-1841 SFEILPKDISTCAT
+1841 SFEILPRNIKDVSV
-1855 ITLKSP
+1855 TLAHNT
-1861 QLVYNGSKQ
+1861 LTYNGDEQKIEITSVQ
-1870 TKQIFVADGRFELD
+1870 DGRFVLD
-1884 SRHYEIVEG
+1884 SRHYEIVKG
-1893 TNAGKDAGT
+1893 TNAGKDAGE
-1902 YTMTIRGKGNYT
+1902 YILKIKGIGNYT
-1914 GEATIDWTIAPKE
+1914 GEKLVKWTIARKTLTNPK
-1927 LKNPTIVVAAGS
+1927 IVIENCV
-1939 TYNGKQ
+1939 YNGKP
-1945 QTPAVTVYD
+1945 QTPAVKIYD
-1954 GEAKPENRIPAS
+1954 GEVEIPS
-1966 EYTVEY
+1966 TEYSVSYDNNTNATRVAE
-1972 GKNVDAGKEKGSL
+1972 AII
-1985 TLADVKGGNYII
+1985 TTADGGNYVVNFNDPCYFTIEKAPLPD
-1997 SGSATFD
+1997 GYLTEYTFD
-2004 IAKAALP
+2004 ERVYTDHAKHTLIPYTYWQSLNFPVEPLTMYDIVGTTGHITISTAGMNLEFTLTDEAVAGETCAIQIKYQF
-2011 DNFVYAYTLPALI
+2011 DNYQDA
-2024 YNNRETHTSVVNG
+2024 
-2037 STYASAFHFPQNA
+2037 
-2050 LPSVVL
+2050 
-2056 GEVTGNIDVDAS
+2056 EVT
-2068 YFYLS
+2068 
-2073 YTLKDGAAAG
+2073 LK
-2083 DTYTFELTYSFPD
+2083 LN
-2096 YVDATVTFKL
+2096 
-2106 PVIDRAKPVAAPDEI
+2106 VIDRAAPTVTPDEI

-2134 ITGTAKVGDETIPG
+2134 ITGTAKVGKAVISG
-2148 TWNWADGVTAPTN
+2148 TWRWADGVTAPTN

-2252 GKGNFEDSASTTWTI
+2252 GKGNFKASASTTWTI

-2297 DGDDVIPASEYS
+2297 DGDDVIPASEYT

-2326 ITDNENGNYTVNGS
+2326 IADNENGNYTVSGS

-2422 VLVTVSKANVTI
+2422 VSVTVSKANVII
-2434 TAMDKRTFTSDNVP
+2434 TAMDKSTFTSDNVP

-2671 VKPGDYYYKA
+2671 VKSGDYYYKA

-2741 NWAVKNGVTNGTA
+2741 NWAVKDGVTNGTA

>member
-1 MKKRVLSLL
+1 MKKRVLSLF

-16 LSMLPTSALADALDL
+16 LSMLPTSALAGALDL
-31 APGDPVQE
+31 APGESVQK

-53 PVQDAAPVADGEGE
+53 PVQDAAPVADAEPVAGGDNLVENAVARSGSTYFTTFASALE
-67 ESEDYVAF
+67 YV
-75 YVDDDGAHYV
+75 
-85 TDLDA
+85 
-90 AFNDLMSA
+90 S
-98 ESVVTIT
+98 
-105 LLKDTTLD
+105 
-113 DSYTYSPL
+113 
-121 IINLN
+121 
-126 GFTITGNLTATESL
+126 
-140 TLNNGVIKGTLT
+140 NN
-152 VDCFG
+152 
-157 GSLVA
+157 
-162 NGVAINGELNV
+162 
-173 IDGNASVSGA
+173 
-183 AVGVTG
+183 
-189 ELVIATDSDSDSVV
+189 
-203 TISGTEKAVM
+203 
-213 LNKAASNG
+213 
-221 SVIINLYSNGVE
+221 
-233 ATYENGTYTVNG
+233 
-245 EVAKELTTE
+245 
-254 TPSGGET
+254 
-261 PTANLSISPK
+261 
-271 NATIHPLGESA
+271 
-282 TFTVTY
+282 
-288 DGTDDLKA
+288 
-296 YVQKSAVDSTID
+296 
-308 ASIAHTSGNTW
+308 
-319 TLTVTTT
+319 
-326 AEVMP
+326 
-331 ATYQVIV
+331 
-338 HEVNNE
+338 
-344 SVNDIVK
+344 
-351 VTVSDHNIVDG
+351 
-362 KCTICNTEFAARC
+362 
-375 DSVYFATFN
+375 
-384 DALTY
+384 
-389 VDSHP
+389 P

-404 QAENNTRELDLNTA
+404 KAENNTRELDLRTA
-418 FTLDLNGFTVWY
+418 FTLDLNGFTVRY
-430 SLRVLSNL
+430 GLRVLSNL
-438 TIADSSTNHTGL
+438 TIVDNSTDHNGL
-450 VSWIDLYDGGSL
+450 VLWIDLCNGGSL
-462 TVTSGNVET
+462 TVTSGNVQT
-471 LDVYGGSAALSGDQ
+471 LEVYGGSATLSGDQ
-485 TKNVDITAYGG
+485 TNCVDITAYGG
-496 SVVIDQGTYSG
+496 SVVIDRGAYRDNVQ
-507 DVRLAT
+507 LKT
-513 TDDVDEE
+513 TEYEDEDA
-520 TGATIYTGGTITV
+520 GISYTGGTITV
-533 TGGTFNGEVTLL
+533 TGGTFNGEVTLR
-545 SIGGLTIS
+545 SIGDLTIS
-553 GATFIGTVVAES
+553 GATFNSYVVAES
-565 GEDGYYAD
+565 GDKDYYAD

-578 GVLADNCAFYDTATG
+578 GVLADNCAFYEKGTDNLA
-593 EICSADTTTLSNV
+593 SADVTELSNV
-606 EVKSHK
+606 EVKSHE
-612 HSFDSSTGKCACG
+612 HSFDPSTGKCACG
-625 FSAAASV
+625 VSKFAM
-632 TVTTSTTMDTT
+632 VTTAAGETAL
-643 YFDTFDDALTMAQ
+643 YDTFYEAREF
-656 ANSASTLTLYTAVP
+656 AV
-670 SGDTLNITGTFT
+670 LN
-682 LDQNGQ
+682 NG
-688 DIGRPLLLKPNAN
+688 
-701 LTFTGN
+701 
-707 ENGFVTGDITISP
+707 
-720 YATLTITGGRISSGS
+720 
-735 AAYINIESP
+735 
-744 SATLNIS
+744 
-751 GGTFDSRFFK
+751 
-761 LDYGGHLTISSG
+761 
-773 TFTGNTVFYSHDTRD
+773 
-788 VIALSG
+788 
-794 GTFTSITVNASG
+794 
-806 SGNLLSSVSDL
+806 
-817 LADNCAFYGV
+817 C
-827 DTDTFADNGAK
+827 
-838 TLTNVEVK
+838 
-846 QHTHSFNADGICEC
+846 
-860 GARKLA
+860 
-866 VVTMAN
+866 
-872 GAATF
+872 
-877 FDSFDAALA
+877 
-886 AAKDNAGS
+886 
-894 TLKLLQDYAQYQT
+894 TLKLLQDYISYDT
-907 INLSGCSFTL
+907 IRIYEECSFTL
-917 DCTDHTF
+917 DCTGHVF
-924 QPNLVIAADAGVKLS
+924 QPMLTIDSVANVKIA
-939 GGTFKGNITATA
+939 GGTFERSLVATD

-962 TLAYDNGSGFVD
+962 TLAYDNGSSFVN
-974 MTAERVTGR
+974 MTAERVTGP

-1019 GAAFQNS
+1019 GDAFQNS
-1026 GNAFVEWYYA
+1026 GNTFVEWYYA
-1036 KQNSDGSWPLYTKLT
+1036 KQNLDGSWPFYTKLT
-1051 DSTKFTVTTSSL
+1051 DSTKFTVKTSSL
-1063 GIGTY
+1063 SVGTY
-1068 RFIVNAIYQN
+1068 RFIVNAIYKN
-1078 AESGLFYSV
+1078 DESGIFYSV
-1087 QAPLPCYMEI
+1087 QAPLPCSIEVMT
-1097 MPAKAEYDSLPQA
+1097 AKAEYASLPKA
-1110 AEPTY
+1110 VDGLTY
-1115 NTQEQAL
+1115 NGNAQEL
-1122 LSDGGSTSDGTIVY
+1122 VSGGETGDGRIVY

-1143 DWSAEIPKA
+1143 DWSADIP
-1152 TNAGTYTVY
+1152 TGVNAGTYTVY
-1161 YKIVPDANHSGTV
+1161 YKIEPDVNHSGTD
-1174 VSSLEVTI
+1174 VSRLEVTI
-1182 AKQPIDKT
+1182 ARATVKKT
-1190 FIHFLFNSDKNLIYN
+1190 FIHFLLNSDKNLIYN

-1215 SDGMHGI
+1215 SDGMHEI
-1222 SPNEY
+1222 SRDEY

-1256 IPTEKFTI
+1256 IPTEEFTI
-1264 QKAKI
+1264 QKATITLKTNTYKLEDLIYTNRYSKSFSTDEAFFSTLFDVYSYPTAVETASGFGINNI
-1269 ANHKTEHLVGTWP
+1269 AGFVSAEYYSNF
-1282 YTDTD
+1282 
-1287 MHSLK
+1287 HSIQYRINKSDGDLNAK
-1292 LDASFLLAEL
+1292 PGQECSFDL
-1302 YDTTTNYQGV
+1302 TIGFTNYN
-1312 APTGVALVN
+1312 P
-1321 GSVKGFAM
+1321 
-1329 SSLYRFD
+1329 
-1336 YVFRLN
+1336 
-1342 ASKDEITRKPNE
+1342 ITITFKL
-1354 ISEFTVTYS
+1354 T
-1363 FANYESFDVR
+1363 A
-1373 FTVKSLDLPT
+1373 LDLPT

-1389 DITVTYTGEFVPASA
+1389 DITVTYTGESVPASA
-1404 SKPTATVGGTEIFGT
+1404 AKPTATVDGT
-1419 WSWKDDAKP
+1419 WSWKNNAQP
-1428 TNVADS
+1428 TNVKDS
-1434 KTYIL
+1434 NTYVL
-1439 VFTPDDTAKYR
+1439 VFTPNDTAKYR

-1459 INPAKITGFKIEVNT
+1459 IKPAEITGFKIEVNT
-1474 PLTYRRDGVKLFDD
+1474 TLTYRQGGVRLFDR
-1488 DLTITGKPNGTTVHY
+1488 DLTITGQPDGTKVRY
-1503 LANDSLMNPY
+1503 GASDNPMYQYYDS
-1513 YVDKV
+1513 V
-1518 YNLSA
+1518 YNLGA
-1523 FMGVGSRTVYYKVS
+1523 FTDAGSWTVYYEVS
-1537 GDNYVTLTGSFTFTI
+1537 GDNYVTLKGSFTFTI
-1552 EQAMPRI
+1552 EKAMPEI
-1559 YPQAYANTRFFTGEP
+1559 YPQAYANTRVFTGEP
-1574 MENPTAVDAGSSDTG
+1574 MENPTAVDAGSDSTG
-1589 DLSVALGSA
+1589 NLTVALGSA
-1598 ADITGYNWYTATKQ
+1598 ANITGYNWFTATKQ

-1630 DYWLDVVFQESDYTV
+1630 DYWLDVVFKESEEGETK
-1645 AATVGFGLTVKPQT
+1645 AATIGFGLTVKPQT
-1659 DEQTVNPNA
+1659 GEQTVNPSA

-1685 YLSGLRLGSNVT
+1685 YLSDLRLGTDVT
-1697 YQLVNSAG
+1697 YQLTNGGG
-1705 FPPYFLEEGKS
+1705 FPPFFLADGQS

-1729 SKTNTPLPSII
+1729 SKTNNPLPSTL
-1740 YELVIWVKSSN
+1740 YTLVIWVKSSN
-1751 YSQITLSLPI
+1751 YNQITLSLPI
-1761 QLDAKP
+1761 QIDAKP
-1767 TKALDVTMPD
+1767 TKALDVAMPD
-1777 WTYGT
+1777 WTYGN
-1782 MGTATY
+1782 TAIDPEY
-1788 YISGTKQTPEGNVKL
+1788 YIAGTKETPEGNVKL

-1810 VLLKKAYPTEVGTYS
+1810 VLLKKQYPTEVGKYS

-1831 NDTTIYVGTT
+1831 NDTTIYVGTAD
-1841 SFEILPKDISTCAT
+1841 FEVTPKDISTCTT

-1861 QLVYNGSKQ
+1861 QLVYNGSSQ
-1870 TKQIFVADGRFELD
+1870 TKLISSVVDKDVRLSLD
-1884 SRHYEIVEG
+1884 EGRHYEIVEG
-1893 TNAGKDAGT
+1893 TNVGTDAGT
-1902 YTMTIRGKGNYT
+1902 YKMTIRGKGNYT

-1954 GEAKPENRIPAS
+1954 GEAKPENLIPTS

-1972 GKNVDAGKEKGSL
+1972 GKNVDAGTDKGTLS
-1985 TLADVKGGNYII
+1985 LADVKGGNYTI

-2024 YNNRETHTSVVNG
+2024 YHNRETHTSVVNG

-2106 PVIDRAKPVAAPDEI
+2106 PVIDRAAPTVTPDEI

-2134 ITGTAKVGDETIPG
+2134 ITGTAKVGKAVISG
-2148 TWNWADGVTAPTN
+2148 TWRWADGVTAPTN

-2226 FTLTAGDYTVTGS
+2226 FTLTADDYTVTGS

-2252 GKGNFEDSASTTWTI
+2252 GKGNFKDSASTTWTI

-2297 DGDDVIPASEYS
+2297 DGDDVIPASEYT

-2326 ITDNENGNYTVNGS
+2326 IADNENGNYSVSGS

-2367 IQPTGTFGDVNY
+2367 IQPTGTFGDVHY

-2434 TAMDKRTFTSDNVP
+2434 TAMDKSTFTSDKVP

-2578 DLGNGCF
+2578 DLGNGRF

-2696 GQFRPNDSCTRAQA
+2696 GQFRPNGSCTRAQA

>member
-1 MKKRVLSLL
+1 MKKRVLSLF

-16 LSMLPTSALADALDL
+16 LSMLPTSALAGALDL
-31 APGDPVQE
+31 APGEPIQK

-53 PVQDAAPVADGEGE
+53 PVQNAEPEADGEGE

-85 TDLDA
+85 TDLDD

-105 LLKDTTLD
+105 LLKDATLD
-113 DSYTYSPL
+113 GSYTYSPL

-126 GFTITGNLTATESL
+126 GFTITGDLTATESL
-140 TLNNGVIKGTLT
+140 TLNNGVVNGTLT
-152 VDCFG
+152 VDCTDG
-157 GSLVA
+157 ALVA
-162 NGVAINGELNV
+162 HGVAVDGKLDV
-173 IDGNASVSGA
+173 ISGNASVSDA

-189 ELVIATDSDSDSVV
+189 ELVIATGSEV
-203 TISGTEKAVM
+203 TISGTEKAVS
-213 LNKAASNG
+213 LDAAANVALYALDGTKAVFAG
-221 SVIINLYSNGVE
+221 D
-233 ATYENGTYTVNG
+233 TYTVNG
-245 EVAKELTTE
+245 EVAKELTTVV
-254 TPSGGET
+254 PSGGET
-261 PTANLSISPK
+261 PTANLSISPE

-288 DGTDDLKA
+288 DGTDELDA
-296 YVQKSAVDSTID
+296 YVQNSAVDSTID

-326 AEVMP
+326 SEVVP
-331 ATYQVIV
+331 AIYKVFVQEAKNALV
-338 HEVNNE
+338 
-344 SVNDIVK
+344 SDIVE

-384 DALTY
+384 DALKY
-389 VDSHP
+389 VDSHR

-404 QAENNTRELDLNTA
+404 QANDPRELDLNTA
-418 FTLDLNGFTVWY
+418 FTLDLNGFTVSY
-430 SLRVLSNL
+430 CLRVFSNL
-438 TIADSSTNHTGL
+438 TIVDNSTNQTGL
-450 VSWIDLYDGGSL
+450 ALWINLYDGGSL

-471 LDVYGGSAALSGDQ
+471 LDVNGGRATLSGDQ
-485 TKNVDITAYGG
+485 SKDVDITAYGG

-507 DVRLAT
+507 NVQLAT
-513 TDDVDEE
+513 TDNEEEDEE
-520 TGATIYTGGTITV
+520 TGEIIYYTGGTITV
-533 TGGTFNGEVTLL
+533 TGGTFNGDVTLL
-545 SIGGLTIS
+545 SIGDLTIS
-553 GATFIGTVVAES
+553 SATFNGTVVAES
-565 GEDGYYAD
+565 GVEGHYTY

-578 GVLADNCAFYDTATG
+578 GVLADNCAFYDKTTG
-593 EICSADTTTLSNV
+593 EICSADTTTLSKV
-606 EVKSHK
+606 EVKSHE
-612 HSFDSSTGKCACG
+612 HSIDPTTGKCACG

-656 ANSASTLTLYTAVP
+656 TNGGSTLTLYTAVP
-670 SGDTLNITGTFT
+670 SGDMLNITGTFT

-688 DIGRPLLLKPNAN
+688 DIGRPLLLKPSAN

-720 YATLTITGGRISSGS
+720 YAMLTITGGRISSGS
-735 AAYINIESP
+735 AAYINIDSP

-761 LDYGGHLTISSG
+761 LDNGGHLTISSG

-806 SGNLLSSVSDL
+806 SGNLLSSVNDL
-817 LADNCAFYGV
+817 LADNYAFYGV

-877 FDSFDAALA
+877 FDSFDDALA

-939 GGTFKGNITATA
+939 GGTFKGNITATG
-951 RTLADIIPFGL
+951 RTLADIMAPGK
-962 TLAYDNGSGFVD
+962 TLVASSTYVD
-974 MTAERVTGR
+974 MSKDSISGPVT
-983 VKVIEAPIKD
+983 VYDVPILEARILPQ
-993 VTLSKS
+993 TPSNPTHYSKS
-999 PNSTSIEHGTELTLS
+999 DQIKLEAYVKLQEGYTSGVVIQWYKVVGDSYTPVGESSMYYRPGKLDVGTHYFAFDVAYNGYVVRS
-1014 AQLKR
+1014 AVISIQITTDPATYKSKPT
-1019 GAAFQNS
+1019 A
-1026 GNAFVEWYYA
+1026 VE
-1036 KQNSDGSWPLYTKLT
+1036 NL
-1051 DSTKFTVTTSSL
+1051 
-1063 GIGTY
+1063 
-1068 RFIVNAIYQN
+1068 
-1078 AESGLFYSV
+1078 
-1087 QAPLPCYMEI
+1087 
-1097 MPAKAEYDSLPQA
+1097 
-1110 AEPTY
+1110 TY
-1115 NTQEQAL
+1115 NGKAQAL
-1122 LSDGGSTSDGTIVY
+1122 VSGGETDDGTIMY
-1136 SLTNNGE
+1136 RLGE
-1143 DWSAEIPKA
+1143 DGEWSPVIP
-1152 TNAGTYTVY
+1152 TGVNAGKYTVY
-1161 YKIVPDANHSGTV
+1161 YKIEPDANHSGTN
-1174 VSSLEVTI
+1174 VSSLKVTI
-1182 AKQPIDKT
+1182 ARK
-1190 FIHFLFNSDKNLIYN
+1190 
-1205 GKPQEPEISV
+1205 
-1215 SDGMHGI
+1215 
-1222 SPNEY
+1222 
-1227 EIIYDNNTNAGT
+1227 
-1239 ATVTIKAT
+1239 TVTIQKIIVENAGNIVYTGRKLEPAFTVFLSDIEILGKTQYDVTYSNNINASERALITITPKADG
-1247 ENSNYIFNS
+1247 NYTFKEYS
-1256 IPTEKFTI
+1256 ARFTI
-1264 QKAKI
+1264 QKATITLK
-1269 ANHKTEHLVGTWP
+1269 
-1282 YTDTD
+1282 TDTYE
-1287 MHSLK
+1287 
-1292 LDASFLLAEL
+1292 LDDLLYNDRYIHTLHPDEAFFNTLFDVNSHPTAVETASGFGITNNIGFVYTSYISNFKAIDYRINNSDGDLSATPGQECSFEL
-1302 YDTTTNYQGV
+1302 TIDFTNYK
-1312 APTGVALVN
+1312 
-1321 GSVKGFAM
+1321 S
-1329 SSLYRFD
+1329 
-1336 YVFRLN
+1336 
-1342 ASKDEITRKPNE
+1342 
-1354 ISEFTVTYS
+1354 ISIKCTLT
-1363 FANYESFDVR
+1363 A
-1373 FTVKSLDLPT
+1373 LDLPT

-1389 DITVTYTGEFVPASA
+1389 DITVTYNGKPVPASA
-1404 SKPTATVGGTEIFGT
+1404 AKPTATVDGT
-1419 WSWKDDAKP
+1419 WSWKNDAQP
-1428 TNVADS
+1428 TNVKDS
-1434 KTYIL
+1434 NTYVL

-1459 INPAKITGFKIEVNT
+1459 INPAKVSDAIVTLGESRTYNGRSQTVVIESVIVNSRSLTSDDYTIEGTATATDAGKYNIVLNGTGNYTDAYECQWEILKADPWIASWSPYIYTKCKF
-1474 PLTYRRDGVKLFDD
+1474 
-1488 DLTITGKPNGTTVHY
+1488 TGKQ
-1503 LANDSLMNPY
+1503 
-1513 YVDKV
+1513 
-1518 YNLSA
+1518 
-1523 FMGVGSRTVYYKVS
+1523 
-1537 GDNYVTLTGSFTFTI
+1537 I
-1552 EQAMPRI
+1552 
-1559 YPQAYANTRFFTGEP
+1559 
-1574 MENPTAVDAGSSDTG
+1574 ENPTAENLPLNFGSFT
-1589 DLSVALGSA
+1589 
-1598 ADITGYNWYTATKQ
+1598 DISQFNWYSATKNADNTY
-1612 GSDYVKG
+1612 SKG
-1619 TALDGAPIDAG
+1619 AFLPEAPIDAG
-1630 DYWLDVVFQESDYTV
+1630 DYYIEAVFNEGTNTK
-1645 AATVGFGLTVKPQT
+1645 AGIFGTFLTVTPNT
-1659 DEQTVNPNA
+1659 DNKSVNPAA

-1685 YLSGLRLGSNVT
+1685 YLSGLRLGTDVT
-1697 YQLVNSAG
+1697 YQLINGDG
-1705 FPPYFLEEGKS
+1705 FPPFFLADEQS

-1729 SKTNTPLPSII
+1729 SKTNNPLPTTI
-1740 YELVIWVKSSN
+1740 YTLVIWVKSSN
-1751 YSQITLSLPI
+1751 YNQITLSLPI
-1761 QLDAKP
+1761 QIDAKP
-1767 TKALDVTMPD
+1767 TKALDVAMPD

-1782 MGTATY
+1782 IGTATY
-1788 YISGTKQTPEGNVKL
+1788 YISGTKQTPDGEVKL
-1803 SYFDKDG
+1803 SYFDAGG
-1810 VLLKKAYPTEVGTYS
+1810 VLLKKVYPTEVGTYS

-1841 SFEILPKDISTCAT
+1841 SFKIVSKDIKDVSV
-1855 ITLKSP
+1855 TLAHNT
-1861 QLVYNGSKQ
+1861 LTYNGDEQKIEITSVQ
-1870 TKQIFVADGRFELD
+1870 DGRFELD

-1893 TNAGKDAGT
+1893 TNVGTDAGT
-1902 YTMTIRGKGNYT
+1902 YKMTIRGKGNYT
-1914 GEATIDWTIAPKE
+1914 GEATIDWTIARKTLTNPK
-1927 LKNPTIVVAAGS
+1927 IVIENCV
-1939 TYNGKQ
+1939 YNGKP
-1945 QTPAVTVYD
+1945 QTPAVKIYD
-1954 GEAKPENRIPAS
+1954 GEVEIPS
-1966 EYTVEY
+1966 TEYSVSYDNNTNATRVAE
-1972 GKNVDAGKEKGSL
+1972 AII
-1985 TLADVKGGNYII
+1985 TTADGGNYVVNFNDPCYFTIEKAPLPD
-1997 SGSATFD
+1997 GYLTEYTFD
-2004 IAKAALP
+2004 ERVYTDHAKHTLIPYTYWQSLNFPVEPLTMYDIVGTTGHITISTAGMNLEFTLTDEAVAGETCAIQIKYQF
-2011 DNFVYAYTLPALI
+2011 DNYQDA
-2024 YNNRETHTSVVNG
+2024 
-2037 STYASAFHFPQNA
+2037 
-2050 LPSVVL
+2050 
-2056 GEVTGNIDVDAS
+2056 EVT
-2068 YFYLS
+2068 
-2073 YTLKDGAAAG
+2073 LK
-2083 DTYTFELTYSFPD
+2083 LN
-2096 YVDATVTFKL
+2096 
-2106 PVIDRAKPVAAPDEI
+2106 VIDRAAPTVTPDEI
-2121 TMVYTGSAVPVEK
+2121 TMVYSGSAVPAEK
-2134 ITGTAKVGDETIPG
+2134 ITGTAKVGNETISG
-2148 TWNWADGVTAPTN
+2148 AWSWADGVTAPTN

-2226 FTLTAGDYTVTGS
+2226 FTLTTGDYTVTGS

-2297 DGDDVIPASEYS
+2297 DGGDVIPASEYT

-2314 NVNAGKNTASVT
+2314 NVNAGENTASVT
-2326 ITDNENGNYTVNGS
+2326 IADNENGNYTVSGS

-2379 AVKSGADVAAVDE
+2379 TVKSGADVAAVDE

-2422 VLVTVSKANVTI
+2422 VSVTVSKANVTI
-2434 TAMDKRTFTSDNVP
+2434 TAMDKSTFTSDNVP

-2534 GETKSSVSI
+2534 GETKSNVSI

-2573 QLPLT
+2573 QLSLT
-2578 DLGNGCF
+2578 DLGNGRF

-2741 NWAVKNGVTNGTA
+2741 NWAVKDGVTNGTA

>member
-53 PVQDAAPVADGEGE
+53 PVPYADDGDNSAEYIAMIGDDGYETLQDAV
-67 ESEDYVAF
+67 
-75 YVDDDGAHYV
+75 
-85 TDLDA
+85 DA
-90 AFNDLMSA
+90 ADTGDTVDLLQ
-98 ESVVTIT
+98 SVIEDVT
-105 LLKDTTLD
+105 
-113 DSYTYSPL
+113 TYSN
-121 IINLN
+121 ITIDMGGN
-126 GFTITGNLTATESL
+126 TITGNVEATESL
-140 TLNNGVIKGTLT
+140 TLNNGVIKGTLKM
-152 VDCFG
+152 DCYG

-162 NGVAINGELNV
+162 NGVAINGKLDV
-173 IDGNASVSGA
+173 INGNASVSGA

-189 ELVIATDSDSDSVV
+189 ELVIATDSDSVV

-245 EVAKELTTE
+245 EVAKELTTDA
-254 TPSGGET
+254 PSGGET
-261 PTANLSISPK
+261 TPANLSISPE
-271 NATIHPLGESA
+271 NATIHPLGGSA

-288 DGTDDLKA
+288 DGTDGLEA

-326 AEVMP
+326 SEVVP
-331 ATYQVIV
+331 AIYQVIV
-338 HEVNNE
+338 QEVNNE
-344 SVNDIVK
+344 SVNDIVA
-351 VTVSDHNIVDG
+351 VTVSDH
-362 KCTICNTEFAARC
+362 
-375 DSVYFATFN
+375 
-384 DALTY
+384 
-389 VDSHP
+389 
-394 NCTIQLLKEI
+394 
-404 QAENNTRELDLNTA
+404 
-418 FTLDLNGFTVWY
+418 
-430 SLRVLSNL
+430 
-438 TIADSSTNHTGL
+438 
-450 VSWIDLYDGGSL
+450 
-462 TVTSGNVET
+462 
-471 LDVYGGSAALSGDQ
+471 
-485 TKNVDITAYGG
+485 
-496 SVVIDQGTYSG
+496 
-507 DVRLAT
+507 
-513 TDDVDEE
+513 
-520 TGATIYTGGTITV
+520 
-533 TGGTFNGEVTLL
+533 
-545 SIGGLTIS
+545 
-553 GATFIGTVVAES
+553 
-565 GEDGYYAD
+565 
-573 TKTLA
+573 
-578 GVLADNCAFYDTATG
+578 
-593 EICSADTTTLSNV
+593 
-606 EVKSHK
+606 
-612 HSFDSSTGKCACG
+612 SFDPSTGKCACG

-656 ANSASTLTLYTAVP
+656 TNGGSTLTLYTAVP
-670 SGDTLNITGTFT
+670 SGDMLNITGTFT

-688 DIGRPLLLKPNAN
+688 DIGRPLFLKPNAN

-707 ENGFVTGDITISP
+707 KNGFVTGDITISS

-794 GTFTSITVNASG
+794 GTFTSITVNAPG
-806 SGNLLSSVSDL
+806 SGNLLSSVNDL
-817 LADNCAFYGV
+817 LADNYAFYGV

-877 FDSFDAALA
+877 FDSFDDALA

-939 GGTFKGNITATA
+939 GGTFKGNITATG
-951 RTLADIIPFGL
+951 RTLADIMAPGK
-962 TLAYDNGSGFVD
+962 TLVASSRYVD
-974 MTAERVTGR
+974 MSREYIAEPVT
-983 VKVIEAPIKD
+983 VYDVPILEARI
-993 VTLSKS
+993 
-999 PNSTSIEHGTELTLS
+999 
-1014 AQLKR
+1014 
-1019 GAAFQNS
+1019 
-1026 GNAFVEWYYA
+1026 
-1036 KQNSDGSWPLYTKLT
+1036 
-1051 DSTKFTVTTSSL
+1051 
-1063 GIGTY
+1063 
-1068 RFIVNAIYQN
+1068 
-1078 AESGLFYSV
+1078 
-1087 QAPLPCYMEI
+1087 
-1097 MPAKAEYDSLPQA
+1097 LPQTPSNPTHYCESDQIKLEAYVKLQEGYTSGVVIQWYKVVGDSYTPVGESSMYYTPGKLDVGTHYFAFDVAYNGYVVRSAVISIQITTDPA
-1110 AEPTY
+1110 AYTTEPKAIENLTY
-1115 NTQEQAL
+1115 NGKAQAL
-1122 LSDGGSTSDGTIVY
+1122 VSGGETDDGTIMY
-1136 SLTNNGE
+1136 RLGE
-1143 DWSAEIPKA
+1143 DGDWSPDIP
-1152 TNAGTYTVY
+1152 TGVNAGTYTVY
-1161 YKIVPDANHSGTV
+1161 YKIEPDANYSGTN
-1174 VSSLEVTI
+1174 VSSLKVTI
-1182 AKQPIDKT
+1182 AKQP
-1190 FIHFLFNSDKNLIYN
+1190 
-1205 GKPQEPEISV
+1205 
-1215 SDGMHGI
+1215 
-1222 SPNEY
+1222 
-1227 EIIYDNNTNAGT
+1227 
-1239 ATVTIKAT
+1239 VTIQNIIVENADNIVYTARELEPAFTVFLSDIEILGKTQYDVTYSNNINASERALITITPKA
-1247 ENSNYIFNS
+1247 NGNYTFEEYS
-1256 IPTEKFTI
+1256 ARFTI
-1264 QKAKI
+1264 QKATI
-1269 ANHKTEHLVGTWP
+1269 TLKTDTYELEDLI
-1282 YTDTD
+1282 YTDRYSKSFSPNEAFFSTLFD
-1287 MHSLK
+1287 VNSYPSAVETAYDFGIIIKTGFVSAAYYPAFHSIQYRINPDSGDLC
-1292 LDASFLLAEL
+1292 ATPGQECSFVLSIRF
-1302 YDTTTNYQGV
+1302 TNYE
-1312 APTGVALVN
+1312 PI
-1321 GSVKGFAM
+1321 
-1329 SSLYRFD
+1329 D
-1336 YVFRLN
+1336 
-1342 ASKDEITRKPNE
+1342 ITFKL
-1354 ISEFTVTYS
+1354 T
-1363 FANYESFDVR
+1363 A
-1373 FTVKSLDLPT
+1373 LDLPT

-1389 DITVTYTGEFVPASA
+1389 DITVTYNGKPVPASA
-1404 SKPTATVGGTEIFGT
+1404 ANATATVDGTGIPGT
-1419 WSWKDDAKP
+1419 WSWKNDAQP
-1428 TNVADS
+1428 TNVKDS
-1434 KTYIL
+1434 KTYVL

-1459 INPAKITGFKIEVNT
+1459 INPAEITGFKIEVNT
-1474 PLTYRRDGVKLFDD
+1474 PLTYKRDGVKLHDKY
-1488 DLTITGKPNGTTVHY
+1488 DLTITGKPDGTAVHY
-1503 LANDSLMNPY
+1503 LANNSLMNPH

-1518 YNLSA
+1518 YDLGA
-1523 FMGVGSRTVYYKVS
+1523 FVGVGSRTVYYKVS

-1552 EQAMPRI
+1552 EKAMPEI
-1559 YPQAYANTRFFTGEP
+1559 ISTLPYTMPLFFTGEQIK
-1574 MENPTAVDAGSSDTG
+1574 NPTEDNLPLRNAKYSDIKRF
-1589 DLSVALGSA
+1589 D
-1598 ADITGYNWYTATKQ
+1598 WYTATKQ

-1619 TALDGAPIDAG
+1619 TALSGTPIDAG
-1630 DYWLDVVFQESDYTV
+1630 DYWLDVVFKESDTTK
-1645 AATVGFGLTVKPQT
+1645 AATIGFGLTVKPQT
-1659 DEQTVNPNA
+1659 VEQTVNPDA

-1685 YLSGLRLGSNVT
+1685 YLSDLRLGTDVT
-1697 YQLVNSAG
+1697 YQLTNG
-1705 FPPYFLEEGKS
+1705 DNFPPFFLADGQS

-1729 SKTNTPLPSII
+1729 SKTNDPLPSRI
-1740 YELVIWVKSSN
+1740 YTLVIWVKSSN
-1751 YSQITLSLPI
+1751 YNQITLSLPI
-1761 QLDAKP
+1761 QIDAKP
-1767 TKALDVTMPD
+1767 TEDLDVSMPD

-1810 VLLKKAYPTEVGTYS
+1810 VLLQKQYPTEVGTYS

-1841 SFEILPKDISTCAT
+1841 SFEILPRNIKAVF
-1855 ITLKSP
+1855 ITLARDT
-1861 QLVYNGSKQ
+1861 LTYNGAEQEVKITEVKDPSFILTLSERQ
-1870 TKQIFVADGRFELD
+1870 
-1884 SRHYEIVEG
+1884 SYEIVSG
-1893 TNAGKDAGT
+1893 SKGKDAGE
-1902 YTMTIRGKGNYT
+1902 YILKIKGIGNYT
-1914 GEATIDWTIAPKE
+1914 GEKTVTWTIAPKK
-1927 LKNPTIVVAAGS
+1927 LDNPTIVVAAGS

-1954 GEAKPENRIPAS
+1954 GEAIEANLIPDT

-1972 GKNVDAGKEKGSL
+1972 GKNVDAGTDKGTLS
-1985 TLADVKGGNYII
+1985 LADVKGGNYTI

-2024 YNNRETHTSVVNG
+2024 YHNRETHTSVVNG

-2106 PVIDRAKPVAAPDEI
+2106 PVIDRAAPTVTPDEI
-2121 TMVYTGSAVPVEK
+2121 TMVYSGSAVPAEK
-2134 ITGTAKVGDETIPG
+2134 ITGTAKVGNETISG
-2148 TWNWADGVTAPTN
+2148 AWSWADGVTAPTN

-2206 QLVYNRAEQEKGIT
+2206 QLFYNRAEQEKGIT

-2297 DGDDVIPASEYS
+2297 DGDDVIPASEYT

-2326 ITDNENGNYTVNGS
+2326 IADNENGNYTVSGS
-2340 AAFSIAKAAHTITAS
+2340 AAFSIAKAAHTITSS

-2379 AVKSGADVAAVDE
+2379 TVKSGADVAAVDE
-2392 NGALRLLK
+2392 NGALRLLR

-2422 VLVTVSKANVTI
+2422 VSVTVSKANVTI
-2434 TAMDKRTFTSDNVP
+2434 TAMDKSTFTSDKVP

-2661 PETTV
+2661 PESPV

-2671 VKPGDYYYKA
+2671 VKSGDYYYKA
-2681 VLWAVETGITKGISA
+2681 VLWAVEIGITKGISA

-2754 PALFSPDTTCTRAQ
+2754 PALFSPDTPCTRAQ

>member
-1 MKKRVLSLL
+1 MKKRVLSLF

-16 LSMLPTSALADALDL
+16 LSMLPTSALAGALDL
-31 APGDPVQE
+31 APGEPVQK

-53 PVQDAAPVADGEGE
+53 PVQNAEPVQDAKPEADDDGNEVTHPTAEDVA
-67 ESEDYVAF
+67 S
-75 YVDDDGAHYV
+75 YVDDNGILQYV
-85 TDLDA
+85 TDLDE
-90 AFNDLMSA
+90 AFNDLMGA

-105 LLKDTTLD
+105 LLKDATLN
-113 DSYTYSPL
+113 DSYTCSPL

-126 GFTITGNLTATESL
+126 GFTITGNLEANESL
-140 TLNNGVIKGTLT
+140 TLNNGVIKGTLKM
-152 VDCFG
+152 DCYG

-189 ELVIATDSDSDSVV
+189 ELVIATDSDSEV

-261 PTANLSISPK
+261 TPANLSISPE
-271 NATIHPLGESA
+271 NATIHPLGGSA

-288 DGTDDLKA
+288 DGTDGLEA
-296 YVQKSAVDSTID
+296 YVQKSAVKDYP
-308 ASIAHTSGNTW
+308 SITLSEPDTNGQR
-319 TLTVTTT
+319 TLTVET
-326 AEVMP
+326 AADTDP
-331 ATYQVIV
+331 GNYTLFV
-338 HEVNNE
+338 HEKNNT
-344 SVNDIVK
+344 SVSTSAT

-384 DALTY
+384 DALKY

-394 NCTIQLLKEI
+394 NCTIQLLKKI
-404 QAENNTRELDLNTA
+404 QANDPRELDLNTA
-418 FTLDLNGFTVWY
+418 FTLDLNGFTVCY
-430 SLRVLSNL
+430 ALRVFSNL
-438 TIADSSTNHTGL
+438 TIVDSSTNHTGS
-450 VSWIDLYDGGSL
+450 VTWIDLYDGGSL

-471 LDVYGGSAALSGDQ
+471 LDVYGGSATLSGDQ
-485 TKNVDITAYGG
+485 SKDVDITAYGG
-496 SVVIDQGTYSG
+496 SVVINHGTYSG
-507 DVRLAT
+507 NVQLAT

-520 TGATIYTGGTITV
+520 TGEAIYTGGTITV

-545 SIGGLTIS
+545 SIGDLTIS
-553 GATFIGTVVAES
+553 SATFNGTVVAGS

-593 EICSADTTTLSNV
+593 EIRSADTTTLSKV
-606 EVKSHK
+606 EVKSHD

-656 ANSASTLTLYTAVP
+656 TNGGSTLTLYTAVP
-670 SGDTLNITGTFT
+670 SGDMLNITGTFT

-688 DIGRPLLLKPNAN
+688 DIYRPLLLKPSAN

-707 ENGFVTGDITISP
+707 ENGFVTGDITISSC
-720 YATLTITGGRISSGS
+720 ATLTITGGRISSGS

-744 SATLNIS
+744 GATLNIS
-751 GGTFDSRFFK
+751 GGTFDSRSFK
-761 LDYGGHLTISSG
+761 LDNGGHLTISSG

-794 GTFTSITVNASG
+794 GTFTSITVNAS
-806 SGNLLSSVSDL
+806 SIGNLLSSVNDL
-817 LADNCAFYGV
+817 LADNYAFYGV

-939 GGTFKGNITATA
+939 GGTFKGNITATG
-951 RTLADIIPFGL
+951 RTLADIMAPGK
-962 TLAYDNGSGFVD
+962 TLVASSTYVD
-974 MTAERVTGR
+974 MSKDSISGSVT
-983 VKVIEAPIKD
+983 VYDVPILEARILPQ
-993 VTLSKS
+993 TPSNPTHYSKS
-999 PNSTSIEHGTELTLS
+999 DQIKLEAYVKLQEGYTSGVVIQWYKVVGDSYTPVGESSMYYTPGKLDVGTHYFAFDVAYNGYVVRS
-1014 AQLKR
+1014 AVISIQITTDPATYKFKP
-1019 GAAFQNS
+1019 AAVKN
-1026 GNAFVEWYYA
+1026 
-1036 KQNSDGSWPLYTKLT
+1036 L
-1051 DSTKFTVTTSSL
+1051 
-1063 GIGTY
+1063 
-1068 RFIVNAIYQN
+1068 
-1078 AESGLFYSV
+1078 
-1087 QAPLPCYMEI
+1087 
-1097 MPAKAEYDSLPQA
+1097 
-1110 AEPTY
+1110 TY
-1115 NTQEQAL
+1115 NGEAQEL
-1122 LSDGGSTSDGTIVY
+1122 VSGGETGDGTIKY
-1136 SLTNNGE
+1136 RLGE
-1143 DWSAEIPKA
+1143 DGEWSTDIP
-1152 TNAGTYTVY
+1152 TGVNAGTYTVY
-1161 YKIVPDANHSGTV
+1161 YKIEPDANHSGTN
-1174 VSSLEVTI
+1174 VSSLKVTI
-1182 AKQPIDKT
+1182 AKQP
-1190 FIHFLFNSDKNLIYN
+1190 
-1205 GKPQEPEISV
+1205 
-1215 SDGMHGI
+1215 
-1222 SPNEY
+1222 
-1227 EIIYDNNTNAGT
+1227 
-1239 ATVTIKAT
+1239 VTIQKIIVENADNIVYTGRELEPAFTVFLSDIEILGKTQYDVTYSNNINASERALITIKPKADG
-1247 ENSNYIFNS
+1247 NYTFDAY
-1256 IPTEKFTI
+1256 TAEFTI
-1264 QKAKI
+1264 QKAEI
-1269 ANHKTEHLVGTWP
+1269 AGHKTEHLVGTWP

-1287 MHSLK
+1287 MHSLR
-1292 LDASFLLAEL
+1292 LNAAFLLAEL

-1336 YVFRLN
+1336 YAFQLN
-1342 ASKDEITRKPNE
+1342 VSKDKITRKPNE

-1389 DITVTYTGEFVPASA
+1389 DITVTYNGKPVPASA
-1404 SKPTATVGGTEIFGT
+1404 AKPTATVDGT
-1419 WSWKDDAKP
+1419 WSWKNDAQP
-1428 TNVADS
+1428 TNVKDS
-1434 KTYIL
+1434 NTYVL
-1439 VFTPDDTAKYR
+1439 VFTPKDTAKYR

-1459 INPAKITGFKIEVNT
+1459 IKPAEITGFKIEVNT
-1474 PLTYRRDGVKLFDD
+1474 TLTYQRDGVRLFDR
-1488 DLTITGKPNGTTVHY
+1488 DLTITGQPDGTTVHY
-1503 LANDSLMNPY
+1503 LANNSLMNPH

-1518 YNLSA
+1518 YGLGV

-1559 YPQAYANTRFFTGEP
+1559 YPQAYANTRFFTGKP
-1574 MENPTAVDAGSSDTG
+1574 MENPTAVDAGSSDAGNLT
-1589 DLSVALGSA
+1589 VALGSA
-1598 ADITGYNWYTATKQ
+1598 ANITGYNWFTATKQ

-1619 TALDGAPIDAG
+1619 TALDSAPIDAG
-1630 DYWLDVVFQESDYTV
+1630 DYWLDVVFKESEEGETK
-1645 AATVGFGLTVKPQT
+1645 AATIGFGLTVKPQT
-1659 DEQTVNPNA
+1659 DEQKVNPDA

-1685 YLSGLRLGSNVT
+1685 YLSDLRLGTDVT
-1697 YQLVNSAG
+1697 YQLTNGGG
-1705 FPPYFLEEGKS
+1705 FPPFFLADGQS

-1729 SKTNTPLPSII
+1729 SKTNNPLPSKI
-1740 YELVIWVKSSN
+1740 YTLVIWVKSSN

-1761 QLDAKP
+1761 QIDAKP
-1767 TKALDVTMPD
+1767 TKNLDVTMLD

-1782 MGTATY
+1782 IGTATY
-1788 YISGTKQTPEGNVKL
+1788 YISGTKQTPEGEAKL
-1803 SYFDKDG
+1803 SYFDADG
-1810 VLLKKAYPTEVGTYS
+1810 DLLKKTYPTEVGTYS

-1841 SFEILPKDISTCAT
+1841 SFEILPRNIKAVF
-1855 ITLKSP
+1855 ITLARDT
-1861 QLVYNGSKQ
+1861 LTYNGAEQEVKITEVKDPSFILTLSERQ
-1870 TKQIFVADGRFELD
+1870 
-1884 SRHYEIVEG
+1884 SYEIVSG
-1893 TNAGKDAGT
+1893 SKGKDAGE
-1902 YTMTIRGKGNYT
+1902 YILKIKGIGNYT
-1914 GEATIDWTIAPKE
+1914 GEKTVTWTIAPKK
-1927 LKNPTIVVAAGS
+1927 LDNPTIVVAAGS

-1954 GEAKPENRIPAS
+1954 GEAIEANLIPDT

-1972 GKNVDAGKEKGSL
+1972 GKNVDAGTDKGTLS
-1985 TLADVKGGNYII
+1985 LADVEGGNYTI
-1997 SGSATFD
+1997 SGSATFN

-2024 YNNRETHTSVVNG
+2024 YHNRETHTSVVNG
-2037 STYASAFHFPQNA
+2037 STYASAFHFPENA

-2068 YFYLS
+2068 YFNLS

-2106 PVIDRAKPVAAPDEI
+2106 PVIDRAAPTVTPDEI
-2121 TMVYTGSAVPVEK
+2121 TMVYSGSAVPAEK
-2134 ITGTAKVGDETIPG
+2134 ITGTAKVGNETISG
-2148 TWNWADGVTAPTN
+2148 AWSWADGVTAPTN

-2192 PVSIADAVITLDGT
+2192 PVSIEDAVITLDGT

-2226 FTLTAGDYTVTGS
+2226 FTLAAGDYTVTGS

-2252 GKGNFEDSASTTWTI
+2252 GKGNFKDNASTTWTI

-2297 DGDDVIPASEYS
+2297 DGDDVIPASEYT
-2309 VSYGG
+2309 VSFGG
-2314 NVNAGKNTASVT
+2314 NVNAGENTASVT
-2326 ITDNENGNYTVNGS
+2326 ITDNENGNYSVSGS

-2422 VLVTVSKANVTI
+2422 VSVTVSKANVTI
-2434 TAMDKRTFTSDNVP
+2434 TAMDKSTFTSDNVP

-2479 ETPNMNKTG
+2479 EAPNMNKTG

-2607 FKDVLPGAYYYDAV
+2607 FKDVLSGAYYYDAV

-2661 PETTV
+2661 PESPV

-2671 VKPGDYYYKA
+2671 IKSGDYYYKA

-2741 NWAVKNGVTNGTA
+2741 NWAVKDGVTNGTA

>member
-1 MKKRVLSLL
+1 MKKRVLSLF

-31 APGDPVQE
+31 APGEPVQK

-47 PTAPAE
+47 PTAPAP
-53 PVQDAAPVADGEGE
+53 PVQDADGGE
-67 ESEDYVAF
+67 DSEEYIAKIGDTEYLTLEDALLEAN
-75 YVDDDGAHYV
+75 DGDTVELLQSV
-85 TDLDA
+85 TED
-90 AFNDLMSA
+90 
-98 ESVVTIT
+98 VT
-105 LLKDTTLD
+105 
-113 DSYTYSPL
+113 TYSD
-121 IINLN
+121 ITIDMGGN
-126 GFTITGNLTATESL
+126 TITGDVEAIKSL
-140 TLNNGVIKGTLT
+140 TLNNGVIKGTLKM
-152 VDCFG
+152 DCSG
-157 GSLVA
+157 GSLLLTA
-162 NGVAINGELNV
+162 PAEAEAA
-173 IDGNASVSGA
+173 IDGGLEASMGSVSISGA
-183 AVGVTG
+183 RIGVKG
-189 ELVIATDSDSDSVV
+189 SLYIDDDEPV
-203 TISGTEKAVM
+203 TISGTEAAVS
-213 LNKAASNG
+213 LTSDPGPAKLK
-221 SVIINLYSNGVE
+221 LYSNGVE

-245 EVAKELTTE
+245 KVATELTTVV
-254 TPSGGET
+254 PSGGET
-261 PTANLSISPK
+261 SSASLSISPRTE
-271 NATIHPLGESA
+271 TIHPLGESA

-288 DGTDDLKA
+288 DGTDELDA
-296 YVQKSAVDSTID
+296 YVQNSAVDSTID

-326 AEVMP
+326 SEVVP
-331 ATYQVIV
+331 AIYKVIV
-338 HEVNNE
+338 QEAKNALV
-344 SVNDIVK
+344 SDIVE

-384 DALTY
+384 DALKY

-404 QAENNTRELDLNTA
+404 KAENNTRELDLKTA

-430 SLRVLSNL
+430 SLRVFSNL

-471 LDVYGGSAALSGDQ
+471 LDVYGGSATLSGGQ

-513 TDDVDEE
+513 TDDEDED
-520 TGATIYTGGTITV
+520 TGDIIYAGGTITV

-545 SIGGLTIS
+545 SIGDLTIS
-553 GATFIGTVVAES
+553 GATFNATVVAES
-565 GEDGYYAD
+565 GEDDHYTY

-578 GVLADNCAFYDTATG
+578 GVLADNCAFYEKGTDNVA
-593 EICSADTTTLSNV
+593 SADVTELSNV
-606 EVKSHK
+606 EVKSHE

-625 FSAAASV
+625 VSAFAM
-632 TVTTSTTMDTT
+632 VTTADGVTTL
-643 YFDTFDDALTMAQ
+643 YDTFYDARDF
-656 ANSASTLTLYTAVP
+656 AV
-670 SGDTLNITGTFT
+670 
-682 LDQNGQ
+682 QN
-688 DIGRPLLLKPNAN
+688 
-701 LTFTGN
+701 
-707 ENGFVTGDITISP
+707 NG
-720 YATLTITGGRISSGS
+720 
-735 AAYINIESP
+735 
-744 SATLNIS
+744 
-751 GGTFDSRFFK
+751 
-761 LDYGGHLTISSG
+761 
-773 TFTGNTVFYSHDTRD
+773 
-788 VIALSG
+788 
-794 GTFTSITVNASG
+794 
-806 SGNLLSSVSDL
+806 
-817 LADNCAFYGV
+817 C
-827 DTDTFADNGAK
+827 
-838 TLTNVEVK
+838 
-846 QHTHSFNADGICEC
+846 
-860 GARKLA
+860 
-866 VVTMAN
+866 
-872 GAATF
+872 
-877 FDSFDAALA
+877 
-886 AAKDNAGS
+886 
-894 TLKLLQDYAQYQT
+894 TLKLLQDYISYDT
-907 INLSGCSFTL
+907 IRIYEGCSFTL
-917 DCTDHTF
+917 DCTGHVF
-924 QPNLVIAADAGVKLS
+924 QPSLTIDSVANVKIA
-939 GGTFKGNITATA
+939 GGTFDRNLVATG

-962 TLAYDNGSGFVD
+962 TLFYDNGSNRFVD
-974 MTAERVTGR
+974 MTASRVTGP

-1014 AQLKR
+1014 AKLER
-1019 GAAFQNS
+1019 SAAFKNF
-1026 GNAFVEWYYA
+1026 GVTYVEWYYA
-1036 KQNSDGSWPLYTKLT
+1036 TQNADGSWSEYVQFT
-1051 DSTKFTVTTSSL
+1051 DDSDTSDYKYSTSSL
-1063 GIGTY
+1063 DIGKY
-1068 RFIVNAIYQN
+1068 RFTVKAVFYN
-1078 AESGLFYSV
+1078 SGNGLNYSTW
-1087 QAPLPCYMEI
+1087 APLPCFIEVMT
-1097 MPAKAEYDSLPQA
+1097 AKAEYTSLPKA
-1110 AEPTY
+1110 VDGLTY
-1115 NTQEQAL
+1115 NGNAQAL
-1122 LSDGGSTSDGTIVY
+1122 VSGGETSDGTIVY

-1143 DWSAEIPKA
+1143 DWSPEIPKA

-1161 YKIVPDANHSGTV
+1161 YKIVPDANHSGTN

-1182 AKQPIDKT
+1182 ARK
-1190 FIHFLFNSDKNLIYN
+1190 
-1205 GKPQEPEISV
+1205 
-1215 SDGMHGI
+1215 
-1222 SPNEY
+1222 
-1227 EIIYDNNTNAGT
+1227 
-1239 ATVTIKAT
+1239 TVTIQKIIVENADNIVYTGRKLEPAFTVFLSGTDILAAT
-1247 ENSNYIFNS
+1247 
-1256 IPTEKFTI
+1256 
-1264 QKAKI
+1264 Q
-1269 ANHKTEHLVGTWP
+1269 
-1282 YTDTD
+1282 
-1287 MHSLK
+1287 
-1292 LDASFLLAEL
+1292 
-1302 YDTTTNYQGV
+1302 YD
-1312 APTGVALVN
+1312 
-1321 GSVKGFAM
+1321 
-1329 SSLYRFD
+1329 
-1336 YVFRLN
+1336 
-1342 ASKDEITRKPNE
+1342 
-1354 ISEFTVTYS
+1354 VTYS
-1363 FANYESFDVR
+1363 NNINATTSSALAGITITPKADGNYVFDAYTAEFKIKKATITLKTDTYELDDLLYNDRYIHTLHPDEAFFSTLFDVNSYPTAVETASGFGITNNIGFVSASYISNFKAIDYRINNSDGDLSATPGQECSFDLTIG
-1373 FTVKSLDLPT
+1373 FDNYNPITITCTLTALDLPT
-1383 PEISAS
+1383 PKISAS
-1389 DITVTYTGEFVPASA
+1389 DNITVTYTGEPVPASA
-1404 SKPTATVGGTEIFGT
+1404 ANAKATVDGAVISGT
-1419 WSWKDDAKP
+1419 WSWKYDAKP
-1428 TNVADS
+1428 TNVKDTN
-1434 KTYIL
+1434 TYVL
-1439 VFTPDDTAKYR
+1439 VFTPNDTAKYR
-1450 SAEKEVKVT
+1450 SAEEEVKVT
-1459 INPAKITGFKIEVNT
+1459 INPAKITGFNIEVNT
-1474 PLTYRRDGVKLFDD
+1474 TLTYQQGGVKLFDD
-1488 DLTITGKPNGTTVHY
+1488 DLTITGQPSGTTVRY
-1503 LANDSLMNPY
+1503 RTSNSSMAPY
-1513 YVDKV
+1513 YDSV
-1518 YNLSA
+1518 YKFGA
-1523 FMGVGSRTVYYKVS
+1523 FTDVGSWTVYYEVS
-1537 GDNYVTLTGSFTFTI
+1537 GDNYEPLTGSFTFTI
-1552 EQAMPRI
+1552 EKAVPEIISTSPYTMPL
-1559 YPQAYANTRFFTGEP
+1559 FFTGEQIK
-1574 MENPTAVDAGSSDTG
+1574 NPTEDNLPLRIAKYSDIERF
-1589 DLSVALGSA
+1589 D
-1598 ADITGYNWYTATKQ
+1598 WYTATKQ

-1619 TALDGAPIDAG
+1619 TALSGAPIDAG

-1659 DEQTVNPNA
+1659 DEQKVNPDA

-1673 NRAHTYEVDLSS
+1673 NRAHTYEVNLSS
-1685 YLSGLRLGSNVT
+1685 YLSDLRLGSNVT
-1697 YQLVNSAG
+1697 YQLTNG
-1705 FPPYFLEEGKS
+1705 DNFPPFFLADGQS

-1729 SKTNTPLPSII
+1729 SKTNNPLPGRI
-1740 YELVIWVKSSN
+1740 YTFVIWIKSSN

-1761 QLDAKP
+1761 QIDAKP

-1810 VLLKKAYPTEVGTYS
+1810 VLLQKQYPTEVGTYS

-1831 NDTTIYVGTT
+1831 NDTTIYVGTA
-1841 SFEILPKDISTCAT
+1841 SFEILPKDISTCTT

-1861 QLVYNGSKQ
+1861 QLVYNGSSQ
-1870 TKQIFVADGRFELD
+1870 TKLISSVVDKDVRLQLD
-1884 SRHYEIVEG
+1884 EGRHYEIVEG
-1893 TNAGKDAGT
+1893 TNVGTDAGT

-1954 GEAKPENRIPAS
+1954 GEAIEANLIPDT

-1972 GKNVDAGKEKGSL
+1972 GKNVDAGTDKGTLS
-1985 TLADVKGGNYII
+1985 LADVKGGNYII
-1997 SGSATFD
+1997 SGSATFN

-2024 YNNRETHTSVVNG
+2024 YHNRETHTSVVNG

-2106 PVIDRAKPVAAPDEI
+2106 PVIDRAAPTVTPDEI
-2121 TMVYTGSAVPVEK
+2121 TMVYSGSAVPAEK
-2134 ITGTAKVGDETIPG
+2134 ITGTAKVGNETISG
-2148 TWNWADGVTAPTN
+2148 AWSWADGVTAPTN

-2167 YDVTFTPSDEVNY
+2167 YDVTFTPSDEANY

-2252 GKGNFEDSASTTWTI
+2252 GKGNFKDSASTTWTI

-2297 DGDDVIPASEYS
+2297 DGDDVIPASEYT

-2326 ITDNENGNYTVNGS
+2326 IADNENGNYTVSGS

-2392 NGALRLLK
+2392 NGALRLLR

-2422 VLVTVSKANVTI
+2422 VSVTVSKANVTI
-2434 TAMDKRTFTSDNVP
+2434 TAMDKSTFTSDNVP

-2578 DLGNGCF
+2578 DLGNGRF

-2621 QWAVDSSITTG
+2621 QWAVDGSITTG

-2661 PETTV
+2661 PESPV

-2741 NWAVKNGVTNGTA
+2741 NWAVKDGVTNGTA

>member
-1 MKKRVLSLL
+1 M
-10 LCLVMC
+10 
-16 LSMLPTSALADALDL
+16 
-31 APGDPVQE
+31 
-39 DVTVGAAA
+39 
-47 PTAPAE
+47 AE
-53 PVQDAAPVADGEGE
+53 
-67 ESEDYVAF
+67 
-75 YVDDDGAHYV
+75 
-85 TDLDA
+85 
-90 AFNDLMSA
+90 
-98 ESVVTIT
+98 
-105 LLKDTTLD
+105 
-113 DSYTYSPL
+113 
-121 IINLN
+121 
-126 GFTITGNLTATESL
+126 
-140 TLNNGVIKGTLT
+140 
-152 VDCFG
+152 
-157 GSLVA
+157 
-162 NGVAINGELNV
+162 
-173 IDGNASVSGA
+173 
-183 AVGVTG
+183 
-189 ELVIATDSDSDSVV
+189 
-203 TISGTEKAVM
+203 
-213 LNKAASNG
+213 
-221 SVIINLYSNGVE
+221 
-233 ATYENGTYTVNG
+233 
-245 EVAKELTTE
+245 
-254 TPSGGET
+254 
-261 PTANLSISPK
+261 
-271 NATIHPLGESA
+271 
-282 TFTVTY
+282 
-288 DGTDDLKA
+288 
-296 YVQKSAVDSTID
+296 
-308 ASIAHTSGNTW
+308 
-319 TLTVTTT
+319 
-326 AEVMP
+326 
-331 ATYQVIV
+331 
-338 HEVNNE
+338 
-344 SVNDIVK
+344 
-351 VTVSDHNIVDG
+351 
-362 KCTICNTEFAARC
+362 R
-375 DSVYFATFN
+375 
-384 DALTY
+384 
-389 VDSHP
+389 
-394 NCTIQLLKEI
+394 
-404 QAENNTRELDLNTA
+404 
-418 FTLDLNGFTVWY
+418 
-430 SLRVLSNL
+430 
-438 TIADSSTNHTGL
+438 
-450 VSWIDLYDGGSL
+450 
-462 TVTSGNVET
+462 
-471 LDVYGGSAALSGDQ
+471 
-485 TKNVDITAYGG
+485 
-496 SVVIDQGTYSG
+496 
-507 DVRLAT
+507 
-513 TDDVDEE
+513 
-520 TGATIYTGGTITV
+520 
-533 TGGTFNGEVTLL
+533 
-545 SIGGLTIS
+545 
-553 GATFIGTVVAES
+553 
-565 GEDGYYAD
+565 GEDGYYKD

-593 EICSADTTTLSNV
+593 EIRSADVTELLNV
-606 EVKSHK
+606 EVKSHE
-612 HSFDSSTGKCACG
+612 HSFDPFTGKCACG
-625 FSAAASV
+625 VSKFAM
-632 TVTTSTTMDTT
+632 VTTVDGEITL
-643 YFDTFDDALTMAQ
+643 YDTFYEARDF
-656 ANSASTLTLYTAVP
+656 AVR
-670 SGDTLNITGTFT
+670 N
-682 LDQNGQ
+682 
-688 DIGRPLLLKPNAN
+688 
-701 LTFTGN
+701 N
-707 ENGFVTGDITISP
+707 E
-720 YATLTITGGRISSGS
+720 
-735 AAYINIESP
+735 
-744 SATLNIS
+744 
-751 GGTFDSRFFK
+751 
-761 LDYGGHLTISSG
+761 
-773 TFTGNTVFYSHDTRD
+773 
-788 VIALSG
+788 
-794 GTFTSITVNASG
+794 
-806 SGNLLSSVSDL
+806 
-817 LADNCAFYGV
+817 C
-827 DTDTFADNGAK
+827 
-838 TLTNVEVK
+838 
-846 QHTHSFNADGICEC
+846 
-860 GARKLA
+860 
-866 VVTMAN
+866 
-872 GAATF
+872 
-877 FDSFDAALA
+877 
-886 AAKDNAGS
+886 
-894 TLKLLQDYAQYQT
+894 TLKLLQDYISYDT
-907 INLSGCSFTL
+907 IRISEECSFKL
-917 DCTDHTF
+917 DCTGHVF
-924 QPNLVIAADAGVKLS
+924 QPMLTIDSVANVKIA
-939 GGTFKGNITATA
+939 GGTFERSLVATD

-974 MTAERVTGR
+974 MSAERVSGL

-993 VTLSKS
+993 IMLSKS
-999 PNSTSIEHGTELTLS
+999 PNSTSIEYGTELTLS
-1014 AQLKR
+1014 AIPKR
-1019 GAAFQNS
+1019 GIEFQNS
-1026 GNAFVEWYYA
+1026 GNIFVEWYYA
-1036 KQNSDGSWPLYTKLT
+1036 KRDSDGSWPSYQKLT
-1051 DSTKFTVTTSSL
+1051 NDTSFKTKTSSL
-1063 GIGTY
+1063 NIGMY
-1068 RFIVNAIYQN
+1068 RFTVKAVYTNGN
-1078 AESGLFYSV
+1078 GLYAMW
-1087 QAPLPCYMEI
+1087 APLPCYIEVTRSKAAYTFE
-1097 MPAKAEYDSLPQA
+1097 PAAVDGL
-1110 AEPTY
+1110 TY
-1115 NTQEQAL
+1115 NGNAQEL
-1122 LSDGGSTSDGTIVY
+1122 ISRGETDDGTIVY

-1143 DWSAEIPKA
+1143 DWSPEIPKA

-1161 YKIVPDANHSGTV
+1161 YKIVPDANHSGTN

-1182 AKQPIDKT
+1182 ARATVKQT
-1190 FIHFLFNSDKNLIYN
+1190 FINFLLNSDKNLIYN
-1205 GKPQEPEISV
+1205 GKPQEPKISV
-1215 SDGMHGI
+1215 SDGMYEI

-1256 IPTEKFTI
+1256 IPTKEFTI

-1269 ANHKTEHLVGTWP
+1269 AGHKTEHLVGTWP

-1287 MHSLK
+1287 MHPLR
-1292 LDASFLLAEL
+1292 LDASSLLAAL

-1329 SSLYRFD
+1329 SSLYKFD

-1383 PEISAS
+1383 PVISAS
-1389 DITVTYTGEFVPASA
+1389 DITVTYTGEAVSPDLA
-1404 SKPTATVGGTEIFGT
+1404 KPMATVGGTEIFGT

-1428 TNVADS
+1428 TNVKDS
-1434 KTYIL
+1434 NTYVL

-1450 SAEKEVKVT
+1450 SAEKAIGVT
-1459 INPAKITGFKIEVNT
+1459 IEPAKITGFNIEVNT
-1474 PLTYRRDGVKLFDD
+1474 PLTYRQGGVKLFDD
-1488 DLTITGKPNGTTVHY
+1488 DLTITGQPSGTTVHY

-1523 FMGVGSRTVYYKVS
+1523 FIGVGSRTVYYKVS
-1537 GDNYVTLTGSFTFTI
+1537 GDNYETLTGSFTFTI
-1552 EQAMPRI
+1552 EQAVPVI
-1559 YPQAYANTRFFTGEP
+1559 YPQQYAHTRFFTGEP
-1574 MENPTAVDAGSSDTG
+1574 MENPTAVDIGSGSTG
-1589 DLSVALGSA
+1589 NLTVALGGA
-1598 ADITGYNWYTATKQ
+1598 ANITGYNWFTATQ
-1612 GSDYVKG
+1612 QAGEYIKG
-1619 TALDGAPIDAG
+1619 TALSGAPTDAG
-1630 DYWLDVVFQESDYTV
+1630 DYWLDVVFKESDYTV

-1659 DEQTVNPNA
+1659 VEQTINPAA

-1673 NRAHTYEVDLSS
+1673 NRAHTYEVDLRS
-1685 YLSGLRLGSNVT
+1685 YLSGLRLGTDVT
-1697 YQLVNSAG
+1697 YQLTNG
-1705 FPPYFLEEGKS
+1705 GNFPPFFLADGQS

-1729 SKTNTPLPSII
+1729 SMTNNPLPTII

-1751 YSQITLSLPI
+1751 YNQITLSLPI

-1777 WTYGT
+1777 WTYGN
-1782 MGTATY
+1782 TAIDPEY
-1788 YISGTKQTPEGNVKL
+1788 YIAGTKETPEGNVKL
-1803 SYFDKDG
+1803 SYFDKNGD
-1810 VLLKKAYPTEVGTYS
+1810 LLQKVHPTEVGTYS

-1841 SFEILPKDISTCAT
+1841 SFEILPRNIKAVFITLARDTLTYNGAEQEVT
-1855 ITLKSP
+1855 ITEVKDPSFILTLSER
-1861 QLVYNGSKQ
+1861 QS
-1870 TKQIFVADGRFELD
+1870 
-1884 SRHYEIVEG
+1884 YEIVSG
-1893 TNAGKDAGT
+1893 NVGKNAGEYILKIKG
-1902 YTMTIRGKGNYT
+1902 IGNYT
-1914 GEATIDWTIAPKE
+1914 GEKTVTWTIAPKK
-1927 LKNPTIVVAAGS
+1927 LDNPTIVVAAGS

-1954 GEAKPENRIPAS
+1954 GEAKPENRIPDT

-1972 GKNVDAGKEKGSL
+1972 GKNVDAGTDKGTLS
-1985 TLADVKGGNYII
+1985 LADVKGGNYSI

-2037 STYASAFHFPQNA
+2037 STYVNAFHFPQNA

-2068 YFYLS
+2068 YFNLS

-2096 YVDATVTFKL
+2096 YVDAVVTFKL

-2134 ITGTAKVGDETIPG
+2134 ITGTAKVGEAVIFG
-2148 TWNWADGVTAPTN
+2148 AWRWADGVTAPTN

-2252 GKGNFEDSASTTWTI
+2252 GKGNFKDSASTTWTI

-2297 DGDDVIPASEYS
+2297 DGDDVIPASEYTI
-2309 VSYGG
+2309 SYGG
-2314 NVNAGKNTASVT
+2314 NVNAGENTASVT

-2434 TAMDKRTFTSDNVP
+2434 TAMDKRTFTSDKVP

-2543 ALKDQTVTIT
+2543 ALKDQAVTIT

-2741 NWAVKNGVTNGTA
+2741 NWAVKDGVTNGTA

>member
-53 PVQDAAPVADGEGE
+53 PVQNAEPAQNAEPVAGGDNLVENAVARSGSTYFTTFASALE
-67 ESEDYVAF
+67 YV
-75 YVDDDGAHYV
+75 
-85 TDLDA
+85 
-90 AFNDLMSA
+90 S
-98 ESVVTIT
+98 
-105 LLKDTTLD
+105 
-113 DSYTYSPL
+113 
-121 IINLN
+121 
-126 GFTITGNLTATESL
+126 
-140 TLNNGVIKGTLT
+140 
-152 VDCFG
+152 
-157 GSLVA
+157 
-162 NGVAINGELNV
+162 
-173 IDGNASVSGA
+173 
-183 AVGVTG
+183 
-189 ELVIATDSDSDSVV
+189 
-203 TISGTEKAVM
+203 
-213 LNKAASNG
+213 SN
-221 SVIINLYSNGVE
+221 
-233 ATYENGTYTVNG
+233 
-245 EVAKELTTE
+245 
-254 TPSGGET
+254 
-261 PTANLSISPK
+261 
-271 NATIHPLGESA
+271 
-282 TFTVTY
+282 
-288 DGTDDLKA
+288 
-296 YVQKSAVDSTID
+296 
-308 ASIAHTSGNTW
+308 
-319 TLTVTTT
+319 
-326 AEVMP
+326 
-331 ATYQVIV
+331 
-338 HEVNNE
+338 
-344 SVNDIVK
+344 
-351 VTVSDHNIVDG
+351 
-362 KCTICNTEFAARC
+362 
-375 DSVYFATFN
+375 
-384 DALTY
+384 
-389 VDSHP
+389 P

-404 QAENNTRELDLNTA
+404 SAENNTRDLDLNTA
-418 FTLDLNGFTVWY
+418 FTLDLNGFTVRY
-430 SLRVLSNL
+430 GLRVLSNL
-438 TIADSSTNHTGL
+438 TIVDNSTDHNGL
-450 VSWIDLYDGGSL
+450 VLWIDLCNGGSL
-462 TVTSGNVET
+462 TVTSGNVQT
-471 LDVYGGSAALSGDQ
+471 LDVYGGSATLSGDQ
-485 TKNVDITAYGG
+485 TNVVDITAYGG
-496 SVVIDQGTYSG
+496 SVVIDRGAYRDNVQLKTTEYEEEDENSG
-507 DVRLAT
+507 
-513 TDDVDEE
+513 E
-520 TGATIYTGGTITV
+520 TIRYTGGKITV
-533 TGGTFNGEVTLL
+533 TGGTFNGEVTLR

-553 GATFIGTVVAES
+553 GATFNSYVVAES
-565 GEDGYYAD
+565 GDEGDYVD

-578 GVLADNCAFYDTATG
+578 GVLANNCAFYDKGTDNVV
-593 EICSADTTTLSNV
+593 SADITTLSNV
-606 EVKSHK
+606 EVKSHE
-612 HSFDSSTGKCACG
+612 HSFDPFTGKCACG

-656 ANSASTLTLYTAVP
+656 ANSGSTLTLYTAVP

-744 SATLNIS
+744 SATLNIT

-761 LDYGGHLTISSG
+761 LDNGGHLTISSG

-806 SGNLLSSVSDL
+806 IGNLLSSVNDL

-827 DTDTFADNGAK
+827 DTDTLADNGAK

-877 FDSFDAALA
+877 FDSFDDALA

-951 RTLADIIPFGL
+951 RTLADIMAPGK
-962 TLAYDNGSGFVD
+962 TLVASSRYVD
-974 MTAERVTGR
+974 MSREYIAEPVT
-983 VKVIEAPIKD
+983 VYDVPILEARILPK
-993 VTLSKS
+993 TPSNPTHYSKS
-999 PNSTSIEHGTELTLS
+999 DQIKLEAYVKLQEGYTSGIVIQWYKVVGDSCTPVGESRMYYTPGKLDVGTHYFAFDVAYNGYVVRS
-1014 AQLKR
+1014 AVISIQITTDP
-1019 GAAFQNS
+1019 AAYITEPK
-1026 GNAFVEWYYA
+1026 AVE
-1036 KQNSDGSWPLYTKLT
+1036 NL
-1051 DSTKFTVTTSSL
+1051 
-1063 GIGTY
+1063 
-1068 RFIVNAIYQN
+1068 
-1078 AESGLFYSV
+1078 
-1087 QAPLPCYMEI
+1087 
-1097 MPAKAEYDSLPQA
+1097 
-1110 AEPTY
+1110 TY
-1115 NTQEQAL
+1115 NGEAQEL
-1122 LSDGGSTSDGTIVY
+1122 VSRGETVDGTIMY
-1136 SLTNNGE
+1136 RLGE
-1143 DWSAEIPKA
+1143 EGEWSEDIP
-1152 TNAGTYTVY
+1152 TGVNAGTYTVF
-1161 YKIVPDANHSGTV
+1161 YKIVPDANHSGTN
-1174 VSSLEVTI
+1174 VSRLEVTI

-1222 SPNEY
+1222 SHNEY

-1256 IPTEKFTI
+1256 IPTEEFTI
-1264 QKAKI
+1264 QKATIKLNSETF
-1269 ANHKTEHLVGTWP
+1269 ALENLP
-1282 YTDTD
+1282 YTDRWSHTLGVTD
-1287 MHSLK
+1287 TLMKAFDKDSHPAIKEAYGFKVSNLIGFVSANYSN
-1292 LDASFLLAEL
+1292 LGQIEYRINNRDGALSATPGQECSFDL
-1302 YDTTTNYQGV
+1302 TIGFTNYN
-1312 APTGVALVN
+1312 P
-1321 GSVKGFAM
+1321 
-1329 SSLYRFD
+1329 
-1336 YVFRLN
+1336 
-1342 ASKDEITRKPNE
+1342 ITITFKL
-1354 ISEFTVTYS
+1354 TT
-1363 FANYESFDVR
+1363 
-1373 FTVKSLDLPT
+1373 LDLPT
-1383 PEISAS
+1383 PEISVS
-1389 DITVTYTGEFVPASA
+1389 ENISVTYTGEFVPASA
-1404 SKPTATVGGTEIFGT
+1404 ANAKATVDGTEIPGT

-1434 KTYIL
+1434 NTYVL

-1450 SAEKEVKVT
+1450 SAEKAIGVT
-1459 INPAKITGFKIEVNT
+1459 IKPAEITGFNIEVNT
-1474 PLTYRRDGVKLFDD
+1474 PLTYRRDGIMLHDKY
-1488 DLTITGKPNGTTVHY
+1488 DLTITGQPDGTTVHY
-1503 LANDSLMNPY
+1503 LANNDLTNPH
-1513 YVDKV
+1513 YVNKV
-1518 YNLSA
+1518 YDLGA
-1523 FMGVGSRTVYYKVS
+1523 FIGVGSRTVYYKVS
-1537 GDNYVTLTGSFTFTI
+1537 GDNYVPLTGSFTFTI
-1552 EQAMPRI
+1552 EKATPVI
-1559 YPQAYANTRFFTGEP
+1559 YPQAYAYTRVFTGEP
-1574 MENPTAVDAGSSDTG
+1574 MENPTAVDAGSSDAGNLT
-1589 DLSVALGSA
+1589 VALGSA
-1598 ADITGYNWYTATKQ
+1598 ANITGYKWFTATQ
-1612 GSDYVKG
+1612 QAGEYIKG
-1619 TALDGAPIDAG
+1619 TALSGAPIDAG
-1630 DYWLDVVFQESDYTV
+1630 DYWLDVVFKESDTTK
-1645 AATVGFGLTVKPQT
+1645 AATIGFGLTVKPQT
-1659 DEQTVNPNA
+1659 GEQTVNPNA

-1673 NRAHTYEVDLSS
+1673 NRAHTYEVDLRS
-1685 YLSGLRLGSNVT
+1685 YLSDLRLGTDVT
-1697 YQLVNSAG
+1697 YQLTNG
-1705 FPPYFLEEGKS
+1705 GDFPSFFLADGQS

-1729 SKTNTPLPSII
+1729 SKTNDPLPSPIHT
-1740 YELVIWVKSSN
+1740 LVIWIKSSN

-1761 QLDAKP
+1761 QIDAKP
-1767 TKALDVTMPD
+1767 TETLDVTMPD

-1782 MGTATY
+1782 IGTATY

-1810 VLLKKAYPTEVGTYS
+1810 VLLQKVYPTEVGTYR

-1831 NDTTIYVGTT
+1831 NDTTIYVGKTD
-1841 SFEILPKDISTCAT
+1841 FEILPRNIKAVF
-1855 ITLKSP
+1855 ITLARDT
-1861 QLVYNGSKQ
+1861 LTYNGAEQEVKITEVKDPSFILTLSERQ
-1870 TKQIFVADGRFELD
+1870 
-1884 SRHYEIVEG
+1884 SYEIVSG
-1893 TNAGKDAGT
+1893 SKGKDAGE
-1902 YTMTIRGKGNYT
+1902 YILKIKGIGNYT
-1914 GEATIDWTIAPKE
+1914 GEKTVTWTIAPKK
-1927 LKNPTIVVAAGS
+1927 LDNPTIVVAAGS

-1945 QTPAVTVYD
+1945 QTPAVAVYD
-1954 GEAKPENRIPAS
+1954 GEAKPENLIPAS

-1972 GKNVDAGKEKGSL
+1972 GENIKAGTAAGTIKL
-1985 TLADVKGGNYII
+1985 RDNANGNYTI

-2011 DNFVYAYTLPALI
+2011 DSFVYAYTLPALI
-2024 YNNRETHTSVVNG
+2024 YHNRETQTSIVN
-2037 STYASAFHFPQNA
+2037 SQTYASAFHFPENA

-2056 GEVTGNIDVDAS
+2056 GEVTGNINVEATYS
-2068 YFYLS
+2068 NLS
-2073 YTLKDGAAAG
+2073 YALKDGAAAG
-2083 DTYTFELTYSFPD
+2083 DVYTFKLTYHFSN
-2096 YVDATVTFKL
+2096 YVDAVVTFKL

-2134 ITGTAKVGDETIPG
+2134 ITGTAKVGEAVISG
-2148 TWNWADGVTAPTN
+2148 AWRWADGVTAPTN

-2167 YDVTFTPSDEVNY
+2167 YEVTFTPSDEVNY

-2206 QLVYNRAEQEKGIT
+2206 QLVYNRAEQKKGIT

-2252 GKGNFEDSASTTWTI
+2252 GKGNFKDSASTTWTI

-2272 TNPTIEIAP
+2272 ANPTIEIAP

-2741 NWAVKNGVTNGTA
+2741 NWAVKDGVTNGTA

>member
-1 MKKRVLSLL
+1 MKKRVLSLF

-31 APGDPVQE
+31 APGEPVQK

-47 PTAPAE
+47 PTAPAP
-53 PVQDAAPVADGEGE
+53 PVQNADDGEGE
-67 ESEDYVAF
+67 ESEEYVAKIGDTG
-75 YVDDDGAHYV
+75 YVKLQGAVEAADTGDTVELLQSV
-85 TDLDA
+85 TEA
-90 AFNDLMSA
+90 
-98 ESVVTIT
+98 VT
-105 LLKDTTLD
+105 
-113 DSYTYSPL
+113 TYSD
-121 IINLN
+121 ITINMGGN
-126 GFTITGNLTATESL
+126 TITGDVEATESL
-140 TLNNGVIKGTLT
+140 TLNNGVIKGTLKM
-152 VDCFG
+152 DCFG
-157 GSLVA
+157 GSLLLTA
-162 NGVAINGELNV
+162 PAEAEAA
-173 IDGNASVSGA
+173 IDGGLEASMGSVSISGA
-183 AVGVTG
+183 RIGVKG
-189 ELVIATDSDSDSVV
+189 SLYIDDKPV
-203 TISGTEKAVM
+203 TISGTEAAVS
-213 LNKAASNG
+213 LTSDPGPAKLK
-221 SVIINLYSNGVE
+221 LYSNGVE

-261 PTANLSISPK
+261 TPANLSISPE
-271 NATIHPLGESA
+271 NATIHPLGGSA

-326 AEVMP
+326 AEVVP
-331 ATYQVIV
+331 AIYKVIV
-338 HEVNNE
+338 QEAKNALV
-344 SVNDIVK
+344 SDIVK

-384 DALTY
+384 DALKY
-389 VDSHP
+389 VDSHR

-404 QAENNTRELDLNTA
+404 QAENETRKLDLRTA
-418 FTLDLNGFTVWY
+418 FTLDLNGFTVSY
-430 SLRVLSNL
+430 CLRVFSNL
-438 TIADSSTNHTGL
+438 TIVDSSTNHTGS
-450 VSWIDLYDGGSL
+450 VTWINLYDGGSL

-471 LDVYGGSAALSGDQ
+471 LDVYGGSATLSGDQ
-485 TKNVDITAYGG
+485 TNDVVYITAYGG
-496 SVVIDQGTYSG
+496 TVLIDHGIYSG
-507 DVRLAT
+507 DVQLAT
-513 TDDVDEE
+513 TDNEEEDEE
-520 TGATIYTGGTITV
+520 TGEIIYYTGGTITV
-533 TGGTFNGEVTLL
+533 TGGEFNCEVTLL
-545 SIGGLTIS
+545 SIGDLTIS
-553 GATFIGTVVAES
+553 GATFNGTVVAES

-578 GVLADNCAFYDTATG
+578 GVLADNCAFYDKTTG
-593 EICSADTTTLSNV
+593 EICSADTTTLSKV
-606 EVKSHK
+606 EVKSHE
-612 HSFDSSTGKCACG
+612 HSIDPTTGKCACG

-656 ANSASTLTLYTAVP
+656 TNIGSTLTLYTAVP
-670 SGDTLNITGTFT
+670 SGDMLNITGTFT

-688 DIGRPLLLKPNAN
+688 DIYRPLLLKPSAN

-707 ENGFVTGDITISP
+707 ENGFVTGDITISSC
-720 YATLTITGGRISSGS
+720 ATLTITGGRISSGS
-735 AAYINIESP
+735 AAYINIDSP
-744 SATLNIS
+744 GATLNIS
-751 GGTFDSRFFK
+751 GGTFDSRSFK
-761 LDYGGHLTISSG
+761 LDNGGHLTISSG

-806 SGNLLSSVSDL
+806 SGNLLSSVTDL

-939 GGTFKGNITATA
+939 GGTFKGNITATG
-951 RTLADIIPFGL
+951 RTLADIMAPGK
-962 TLAYDNGSGFVD
+962 TLVASSTYVD
-974 MTAERVTGR
+974 MSKDSISGSVT
-983 VKVIEAPIKD
+983 VYDVPILEARI
-993 VTLSKS
+993 
-999 PNSTSIEHGTELTLS
+999 
-1014 AQLKR
+1014 
-1019 GAAFQNS
+1019 
-1026 GNAFVEWYYA
+1026 
-1036 KQNSDGSWPLYTKLT
+1036 
-1051 DSTKFTVTTSSL
+1051 
-1063 GIGTY
+1063 
-1068 RFIVNAIYQN
+1068 
-1078 AESGLFYSV
+1078 
-1087 QAPLPCYMEI
+1087 
-1097 MPAKAEYDSLPQA
+1097 LPQTPSNPTHYSESDQIKLEAYVKLQEGYTSGVVIQWYKVVGDSYTPVGESSMYYTPGKLDVGTHYFAFDVAYNGYVVRSAVISIQITTDPATYKFKPA
-1110 AEPTY
+1110 AIENLTY
-1115 NTQEQAL
+1115 NGKAQAL
-1122 LSDGGSTSDGTIVY
+1122 VSGGETDDGTIKY
-1136 SLTNNGE
+1136 RLGE
-1143 DWSAEIPKA
+1143 DGEWSPDIP
-1152 TNAGTYTVY
+1152 TGVNAGTYTVY
-1161 YKIVPDANHSGTV
+1161 YKIEPDANHSGTN
-1174 VSSLEVTI
+1174 VSSLKVTI
-1182 AKQPIDKT
+1182 AR
-1190 FIHFLFNSDKNLIYN
+1190 
-1205 GKPQEPEISV
+1205 
-1215 SDGMHGI
+1215 
-1222 SPNEY
+1222 
-1227 EIIYDNNTNAGT
+1227 
-1239 ATVTIKAT
+1239 ATVTIQKIIVENADNIVYTGRELEPAFTVFLSDIEILGKTQYDVTYSNNINASERALITITPKADG
-1247 ENSNYIFNS
+1247 NYTFKEYS
-1256 IPTEKFTI
+1256 ARFTI
-1264 QKAKI
+1264 QKATITLKTDTYKLEDRLYTDRDLHTLHANDAFFNTLFDVNSYPTAAETASGFGI
-1269 ANHKTEHLVGTWP
+1269 ANNTGFV
-1282 YTDTD
+1282 YTSYISNFSAIDYRINNREGDLSATPGQEC
-1287 MHSLK
+1287 
-1292 LDASFLLAEL
+1292 SFEL
-1302 YDTTTNYQGV
+1302 TIDFTNYK
-1312 APTGVALVN
+1312 
-1321 GSVKGFAM
+1321 S
-1329 SSLYRFD
+1329 
-1336 YVFRLN
+1336 
-1342 ASKDEITRKPNE
+1342 
-1354 ISEFTVTYS
+1354 ISIKCTLT
-1363 FANYESFDVR
+1363 A
-1373 FTVKSLDLPT
+1373 LDLPT
-1383 PEISAS
+1383 PVISAS
-1389 DITVTYTGEFVPASA
+1389 DITVTYNGKPVPVSA
-1404 SKPTATVGGTEIFGT
+1404 ANAKATVDGT
-1419 WSWKDDAKP
+1419 WSWKNDAKP

-1434 KTYIL
+1434 KTYVL

-1459 INPAKITGFKIEVNT
+1459 INPAEITGFKIEVNT
-1474 PLTYRRDGVKLFDD
+1474 PLTYKRDGVRLFDQY
-1488 DLTITGKPNGTTVHY
+1488 DLTITGQPDGTTVLY
-1503 LANDSLMNPY
+1503 LANNDLLNPH

-1518 YNLSA
+1518 YNLGV
-1523 FMGVGSRTVYYKVS
+1523 FMGVGSRTVHYKVS

-1552 EQAMPRI
+1552 EKAMPEI
-1559 YPQAYANTRFFTGEP
+1559 ISTLPYTMPLFFTGEQIK
-1574 MENPTAVDAGSSDTG
+1574 NPTEDNLPLRNAKYSDIKRF
-1589 DLSVALGSA
+1589 D
-1598 ADITGYNWYTATKQ
+1598 WYTATKQ

-1619 TALDGAPIDAG
+1619 TALSGTPIDAG
-1630 DYWLDVVFQESDYTV
+1630 DYWLDVVFKESDTTK
-1645 AATVGFGLTVKPQT
+1645 AATIGFGLTVKPQT
-1659 DEQTVNPNA
+1659 VEQTVNPDA

-1685 YLSGLRLGSNVT
+1685 YLSDLRLGTDVT
-1697 YQLVNSAG
+1697 YQLTNG
-1705 FPPYFLEEGKS
+1705 DNFPPFFLADGQS

-1729 SKTNTPLPSII
+1729 SKTNDPLPSRI
-1740 YELVIWVKSSN
+1740 YTLVIWVKSSN
-1751 YSQITLSLPI
+1751 YNQITLSLPI
-1761 QLDAKP
+1761 QIDAKP
-1767 TKALDVTMPD
+1767 TEDLDVSMPD

-1810 VLLKKAYPTEVGTYS
+1810 VLLQKQYPTEVGTYS

-1841 SFEILPKDISTCAT
+1841 SFEILPRNIKAVF
-1855 ITLKSP
+1855 ITLARDT
-1861 QLVYNGSKQ
+1861 LTYNGAEQEVKITEVKDPSFILTLSERQ
-1870 TKQIFVADGRFELD
+1870 
-1884 SRHYEIVEG
+1884 SYEIVSG
-1893 TNAGKDAGT
+1893 SKGKDAGE
-1902 YTMTIRGKGNYT
+1902 YILKIKGIGNYT
-1914 GEATIDWTIAPKE
+1914 GEKTVTWTIAPKK
-1927 LKNPTIVVAAGS
+1927 LDNPTIVVAAGS

-1954 GEAKPENRIPAS
+1954 GEAIEANLIPDT

-1972 GKNVDAGKEKGSL
+1972 GKNVDAGTDKGTLS
-1985 TLADVKGGNYII
+1985 LADVKGGNYTI

-2024 YNNRETHTSVVNG
+2024 YHNRETHTSVVNG

-2106 PVIDRAKPVAAPDEI
+2106 PVIDRAAPTVTPDEI
-2121 TMVYTGSAVPVEK
+2121 TMVYSGSAVPAEK
-2134 ITGTAKVGDETIPG
+2134 ITGTAKVGNETISG
-2148 TWNWADGVTAPTN
+2148 AWSWADGVTAPTN

-2226 FTLTAGDYTVTGS
+2226 FTLTGGDYTVTGS

-2252 GKGNFEDSASTTWTI
+2252 GKGNFKDSASTTWTI

-2297 DGDDVIPASEYS
+2297 DGDDVIPASEYT

-2326 ITDNENGNYTVNGS
+2326 IADNENGNYTVSGS

-2355 DLTAVYGQTDCV
+2355 DLTAVYGQSDCV

-2422 VLVTVSKANVTI
+2422 VSVTVSKANVTI
-2434 TAMDKRTFTSDNVP
+2434 TAMDKSTFTSDKVP

-2522 PTYPVTVISDEN
+2522 PTYPVTLISDEN

-2741 NWAVKNGVTNGTA
+2741 NWAVKDGVTNGTA